1 MSDELEVVV
10 TSVLE
15 ADEEASSRRI
25 AAQLPSISDKV
36 NQSSKIK
43 VGIALDDSAV
53 SAQAG
58 AFVQKINQ
66 KVAANKVGVKLGLD
80 KESIAKLQTELGSL
94 HVDSSITNSMVEQID
109 KMGIRIDRVSGSW
122 KQVADSERQL
132 LALTIQGTDETGK
145 AVSYLQTYDVATQEI
160 STTMTNVTL
169 NLEQQRKSAAA
180 LAKQVEKDNQ
190 SRLNFLLK
198 QQIAINKINASY
210 TGESSQK
217 PIVDQSRLDS
227 FGTKVTEINNKIA
240 ALKAASGALSGD
252 QQREIIELIANAKAL
267 GEAYRTLERAPTKL
281 RTKDVVT
288 IRDEELSKLDAYRTK
303 LSNVGNL
310 TQDFAA
316 RIDKLH
322 NELSG
327 ASDGAA
333 LTKYLN
339 QFSTLSAEVKS
350 FDAQVEGVVQKYNS
364 LLSARGRATQI
375 RKKMFSTS
383 QGTEEYKTMAAELAR
398 VKEEQAKITQEIRTQ
413 SHLMPEMVAAA
424 KARSQHDERAIQ
436 QNYELAVAE
445 GRVKDAVTVINKEM
459 ASMPQKVAEL
469 QARFSALGNPS
480 KELANN
486 IAELDRQINV
496 VNGDN
501 KLDGQGKIAAYEKL
515 RQILEDCTSEVMH
528 FEKLSR
534 LDVAD
539 SRFESG
545 LAKAKQDLITIE
557 TKWSALKRDP
567 GLNEQLNQLKVSL
580 GRVNNQADFSKWKAQ
595 LSAFRAEVKAAGK
608 DTLSLGDVFKN
619 NLTKVSQ
626 WIGATTIIF
635 QTWQT
640 LREGFDVVKDLDNAL
655 IDLKK
660 TTDATE
666 EQYRSF
672 YYTANQTAK
681 ELGASTKDIIQQTAD
696 WARLGYS
703 LDEASTLSRN
713 SAIFSAVS
721 EDLDLTEAT
730 DGLVSMLKAFKEL
743 DVNDSLDGI
752 ISKINEVGNNF
763 AVSNADIVDSL
774 TRSSSAMAAANNT
787 FEQTVAL
794 ATAAT
799 EITRDSSQVGNALKT
814 ISMRLRGY
822 DEETE
827 TYSDDLKEITGDIAN
842 LTKVASN
849 NNQGISL
856 FEANDPNTYRSTY
869 DILKDIADI
878 WDEIQDKER
887 AQLLEKLFGKQR
899 AQVGAALISNF
910 KQAEKAMDAM
920 AGSAGSASKELA
932 RAQDSIV
939 FKLNALK
946 ETWVGVAQNL
956 YDTRTIKNV
965 IDLLTDMSGV
975 IQTITK
981 SLGTLGTVSAGV
993 LGVQFIRSVGRP
1005 KMTGS
1010 HDVPTYALVVTRN
1023 ELAS

>member
-66 KVAANKVGVKLGLD
+66 KVAANKVGVKLGID
-80 KESIAKLQTELGSL
+80 QESIAKLQTELGSL

-145 AVSYLQTYDVATQEI
+145 AVSYLQTYDAETQEI

-190 SRLNFLLK
+190 SRLNFLSK
-198 QQIAINKINASY
+198 QQIEINKINASY
-210 TGESSQK
+210 TGQSSQK
-217 PIVDQSRLDS
+217 PIVDPTRLES
-227 FGTKVTEINNKIA
+227 FGAKVTEINNKIA
-240 ALKAASGALSGD
+240 ALKAASGALSGE
-252 QQREIIELIANAKAL
+252 QQREIVELIANAKAL

-288 IRDEELSKLDAYRTK
+288 IRDEELSKLDAYKTK
-303 LSNVGNL
+303 LANVGNL
-310 TQDFAA
+310 TQDFAS
-316 RIDKLH
+316 RIDRLH

-350 FDAQVEGVVQKYNS
+350 FDAQVTGVIQKYNS

-375 RKKMFSTS
+375 SKKMARTS
-383 QGTEEYKTMAAELAR
+383 QGTEEYQIMAAELAR
-398 VKEEQAKITQEIRTQ
+398 VEAEQAKITQEIRTQ
-413 SHLMPEMVAAA
+413 AHLVPEVVAAA
-424 KARSQHDERAIQ
+424 KARSQHNEKIVQ

-445 GRVKDAVTVINKEM
+445 GRVKDAVTVINNEM

-469 QARFSALGNPS
+469 QARFSALANPTTS
-480 KELANN
+480 LATN
-486 IAELDRQINV
+486 IAKFKEQIV
-496 VNGDN
+496 SVNDN
-501 KLDGQGKIAAYEKL
+501 DGQDKVAAYEKL
-515 RQILEDCTSEVMH
+515 LQILEDCTSEVTH
-528 FEKLSR
+528 LEKLSR

-545 LAKAKQDLITIE
+545 LAKAKQDLIAIE
-557 TKWSALKRDP
+557 TKWSALKNDP
-567 GLNEQLNQLKVSL
+567 GLNAQLNQLKVSL
-580 GRVNNQADFSKWKAQ
+580 GRVNSQADFSKWKAQ

-619 NLTKVSQ
+619 NLAKVSQ

-635 QTWQT
+635 KTWQT

-856 FEANDPNTYRSTY
+856 FEADDPNTYRSTY

-878 WDEIQDKER
+878 WNEISDKNQ
-887 AQLLEKLFGKQR
+887 AKLLEKLFGKQR

-965 IDLLTDMSGV
+965 IDLLTGMSGV

-1023 ELAS
+1023 ELAA

>member
-58 AFVQKINQ
+58 AFIQKINQ

-80 KESIAKLQTELGSL
+80 QESIAKLQTELGSL
-94 HVDSSITNSMVEQID
+94 HVDPSITNSMVEQID

-122 KQVADSERQL
+122 RQVADSERQL

-145 AVSYLQTYDVATQEI
+145 AVSYLQTYDAETQEI

-190 SRLNFLLK
+190 SRLNFLSK
-198 QQIAINKINASY
+198 QQIEINKINASY
-210 TGESSQK
+210 TGQSSQK
-217 PIVDQSRLDS
+217 PIVDQTRLES
-227 FGTKVTEINNKIA
+227 FGAKVTEINNKIA
-240 ALKAASGALSGD
+240 VLKAASGALSGE
-252 QQREIIELIANAKAL
+252 QQREIVELIANAKAL

-288 IRDEELSKLDAYRTK
+288 IRDEELSKLDAYKTK
-303 LSNVGNL
+303 LANVGNL
-310 TQDFAA
+310 TQDFAS
-316 RIDKLH
+316 RIDRLH

-350 FDAQVEGVVQKYNS
+350 FDAQVAGVIQKYNS

-375 RKKMFSTS
+375 SKKMARTS
-383 QGTEEYKTMAAELAR
+383 HGTEEYQIMATELAR
-398 VKEEQAKITQEIRTQ
+398 VEAEQAKITQEIMTQ
-413 SHLMPEMVAAA
+413 AHLVPEVVAAA
-424 KARSQHDERAIQ
+424 KARSQHDEKIVQ

-445 GRVKDAVTVINKEM
+445 GRVKDAVTVINNEM

-469 QARFSALGNPS
+469 QARFSALANPTTS
-480 KELANN
+480 LATN
-486 IAELDRQINV
+486 IAKFKEQIAS
-496 VNGDN
+496 VNGN
-501 KLDGQGKIAAYEKL
+501 DGQDKVIAYEKL
-515 RQILEDCTSEVMH
+515 LQILENCTSEVTH
-528 FEKLSR
+528 LEKLSR

-557 TKWSALKRDP
+557 TKWSALKNDP
-567 GLNEQLNQLKVSL
+567 GLNAQLNQLKVSL
-580 GRVNNQADFSKWKAQ
+580 GRVNSQADFSKWKAQ
-595 LSAFRAEVKAAGK
+595 LSTFCAEVKAAGK
-608 DTLSLGDVFKN
+608 DTLSFGDVLKN
-619 NLTKVSQ
+619 NLSKVSQ

-635 QTWQT
+635 KTWQT
-640 LREGFDVVKDLDNAL
+640 IRNGFNVVKDLDNAL

-660 TTDATE
+660 TTRATE

-681 ELGASTKDIIQQTAD
+681 ELGASTKDIIQQTSD

-703 LDEASTLSRN
+703 LDDATTLSRN

-743 DVNDSLDGI
+743 DVDDSLDGI
-752 ISKINEVGNNF
+752 ISKINEVGNHF
-763 AVSNADIVDSL
+763 AVSNADIVEAL
-774 TRSSSAMAAANNT
+774 TRSSSAMAAANST

-799 EITRDSSQVGNALKT
+799 EITRDASQVGNALKT
-814 ISMRLRGY
+814 ISMRIRGY

-827 TYSDDLKEITGDIAN
+827 TFSDDLKTITGDIAD

-849 NNQGISL
+849 NKQGISL
-856 FEANDPNTYRSTY
+856 FEADDPNTYRAPY
-869 DILKDIADI
+869 EILKDIADI
-878 WDEIQDKER
+878 WDEISDKNQ
-887 AQLLEKLFGKQR
+887 AKLLEKLFGKQR
-899 AQVGAALISNF
+899 AQVGAAIISNF

-965 IDLLTDMSGV
+965 IDLLTGMSGV

-1023 ELAS
+1023 ELAA

>member
-66 KVAANKVGVKLGLD
+66 RVAANKVGVKLGLD
-80 KESIAKLQTELGSL
+80 PESIAKLQTELGSL
-94 HVDSSITNSMVEQID
+94 RVDPSITNSMVEQID

-122 KQVADSERQL
+122 RQVADSERQL

-145 AVSYLQTYDVATQEI
+145 AVSYLQTYDAETQEI

-190 SRLNFLLK
+190 SRLNFLSK
-198 QQIAINKINASY
+198 QQIEINKINASY
-210 TGESSQK
+210 TGQSSQK
-217 PIVDQSRLDS
+217 PIVDQTRLES
-227 FGTKVTEINNKIA
+227 FGAKVTEINNKIA
-240 ALKAASGALSGD
+240 VLKAASGALSGE
-252 QQREIIELIANAKAL
+252 QQREIVELIANAKAL

-288 IRDEELSKLDAYRTK
+288 IRDEELSKLDAYKTK
-303 LSNVGNL
+303 LANVGNL
-310 TQDFAA
+310 TQDFAS
-316 RIDKLH
+316 RIDRLH

-350 FDAQVEGVVQKYNS
+350 FDAQVAGVIQKYNS

-375 RKKMFSTS
+375 SKKMARTS
-383 QGTEEYKTMAAELAR
+383 HGTEEYQIMATELAR
-398 VKEEQAKITQEIRTQ
+398 VEAEQAKITQEIMTQ
-413 SHLMPEMVAAA
+413 AHLVPEVVAAA
-424 KARSQHDERAIQ
+424 KARSQHDEKIVQ

-445 GRVKDAVTVINKEM
+445 GRVRDAVTIINNEM

-469 QARFSALGNPS
+469 QARFSALANPTTS
-480 KELANN
+480 LATN
-486 IAELDRQINV
+486 IAKFKEQIAS
-496 VNGDN
+496 VNGN
-501 KLDGQGKIAAYEKL
+501 DGQDKVIAYEKL
-515 RQILEDCTSEVMH
+515 LQILENCTSEVTH
-528 FEKLSR
+528 LEKLSR

-557 TKWSALKRDP
+557 TKWSALKNDP
-567 GLNEQLNQLKVSL
+567 GLNAQLNQLKVSL
-580 GRVNNQADFSKWKAQ
+580 GRVNSQADFSKWKAQ
-595 LSAFRAEVKAAGK
+595 LSTFRAEVKAAGK
-608 DTLSLGDVFKN
+608 DTLSFGDVLKN
-619 NLTKVSQ
+619 NLSKVSQ

-635 QTWQT
+635 KTWQT
-640 LREGFDVVKDLDNAL
+640 IRNGFNVVKDLDNAL

-660 TTDATE
+660 TTRATE

-681 ELGASTKDIIQQTAD
+681 ELGASTKDIIQQTSD

-703 LDEASTLSRN
+703 LDDATTLSRN

-743 DVNDSLDGI
+743 DVDDSLDGI
-752 ISKINEVGNNF
+752 ISKINEVGNHF
-763 AVSNADIVDSL
+763 AVSNADIVEAL
-774 TRSSSAMAAANNT
+774 TRSSSAMAAANST

-799 EITRDSSQVGNALKT
+799 EITRDASQVGNALKT
-814 ISMRLRGY
+814 ISMRIRGY

-827 TYSDDLKEITGDIAN
+827 TFSDDLKTITGDIAD

-849 NNQGISL
+849 NKQGISL
-856 FEANDPNTYRSTY
+856 FEADDPNTYRAPY
-869 DILKDIADI
+869 EILKDIADI
-878 WDEIQDKER
+878 WDEISDKKQ
-887 AQLLEKLFGKQR
+887 AKLLEKLFGKQR
-899 AQVGAALISNF
+899 AQVGAAIISNF

-965 IDLLTDMSGV
+965 IDLLTGMSGV

-1005 KMTGS
+1005 KMTGF

-1023 ELAS
+1023 ELAA

>member
-58 AFVQKINQ
+58 AFIQKINQ

-80 KESIAKLQTELGSL
+80 QESIAKLQTELGSL
-94 HVDSSITNSMVEQID
+94 HVDPSITNSMVEQID

-122 KQVADSERQL
+122 RQVADSERQL

-145 AVSYLQTYDVATQEI
+145 AVSYLQTYDAETQEI

-190 SRLNFLLK
+190 SRLNFLSK
-198 QQIAINKINASY
+198 QQIEINKINASY
-210 TGESSQK
+210 TGQSSQK
-217 PIVDQSRLDS
+217 PIVDQTRLES
-227 FGTKVTEINNKIA
+227 FGAKVTEINNKIA
-240 ALKAASGALSGD
+240 VLKAASGALSGE
-252 QQREIIELIANAKAL
+252 QQREIVELIANAKAL

-288 IRDEELSKLDAYRTK
+288 IRDEELSKLDAYKTK
-303 LSNVGNL
+303 LANVGNL
-310 TQDFAA
+310 TQDFAS
-316 RIDKLH
+316 RIDRLH

-350 FDAQVEGVVQKYNS
+350 FDAQVAGVIQKYNS

-375 RKKMFSTS
+375 SKKMARTS
-383 QGTEEYKTMAAELAR
+383 HGTEEYQIMATELAR
-398 VKEEQAKITQEIRTQ
+398 VEAEQAKITQKIMTQ
-413 SHLMPEMVAAA
+413 AHLVPEVVAAA
-424 KARSQHDERAIQ
+424 KARSQHDEKIVQ

-445 GRVKDAVTVINKEM
+445 GRVKDAVTVINNEM

-469 QARFSALGNPS
+469 QARFSALANPTTS
-480 KELANN
+480 LATN
-486 IAELDRQINV
+486 IAKFKEQIAS
-496 VNGDN
+496 VNGN
-501 KLDGQGKIAAYEKL
+501 DGQDKVIAYEKL
-515 RQILEDCTSEVMH
+515 LQILENCTSEVTH
-528 FEKLSR
+528 LEKLSR

-557 TKWSALKRDP
+557 TKWSALKNDP
-567 GLNEQLNQLKVSL
+567 GLNAQLNQLKVSL
-580 GRVNNQADFSKWKAQ
+580 GRVNSQADFSKWKAQ
-595 LSAFRAEVKAAGK
+595 LSTFRAEVKAAGK
-608 DTLSLGDVFKN
+608 DTLSFGDVLKN
-619 NLTKVSQ
+619 NLSKVSQ

-635 QTWQT
+635 KTWQT
-640 LREGFDVVKDLDNAL
+640 IRNGFNVVKDLDNAL

-660 TTDATE
+660 TTRATE

-681 ELGASTKDIIQQTAD
+681 ELGASTKDIIQQTSD

-703 LDEASTLSRN
+703 LDDATTLSRN

-743 DVNDSLDGI
+743 DVDDSLDGI
-752 ISKINEVGNNF
+752 ISKINEVGNHF
-763 AVSNADIVDSL
+763 AVSNADIVEAL
-774 TRSSSAMAAANNT
+774 TRSSSAMAAANST

-799 EITRDSSQVGNALKT
+799 EITRDASQVGNALKT
-814 ISMRLRGY
+814 ISMRIRGY

-827 TYSDDLKEITGDIAN
+827 TFSDDLKTITGDIAD

-849 NNQGISL
+849 NKQGISL
-856 FEANDPNTYRSTY
+856 FEADDPNTYRAPY
-869 DILKDIADI
+869 EILKDIADI
-878 WDEIQDKER
+878 WDEISDKNQ
-887 AQLLEKLFGKQR
+887 AKLLEKLFGKQR
-899 AQVGAALISNF
+899 AQVGAAIISNF

-965 IDLLTDMSGV
+965 IDLLTGMSGV

-1023 ELAS
+1023 ELAA

>member
-145 AVSYLQTYDVATQEI
+145 AVSYLQTYDAETQEI

-190 SRLNFLLK
+190 SRLNFLSK
-198 QQIAINKINASY
+198 QQIEINKINASY
-210 TGESSQK
+210 TGQSSQK
-217 PIVDQSRLDS
+217 PIVDQTRLES
-227 FGTKVTEINNKIA
+227 FGAKVTEINNKIA
-240 ALKAASGALSGD
+240 VLKDASGALSGE
-252 QQREIIELIANAKAL
+252 QQREIVELIANAKAL

-288 IRDEELSKLDAYRTK
+288 IRDEELSKLDAYKTK
-303 LSNVGNL
+303 LANVGNL
-310 TQDFAA
+310 TQDFAS
-316 RIDKLH
+316 RIDRLH

-350 FDAQVEGVVQKYNS
+350 FDAQVAGVIQKYNS

-375 RKKMFSTS
+375 SKKMARTS
-383 QGTEEYKTMAAELAR
+383 HGTEEYQIMATELAR
-398 VKEEQAKITQEIRTQ
+398 VEAEQAKITQEIMTQ
-413 SHLMPEMVAAA
+413 AHLVPEVVAAA
-424 KARSQHDERAIQ
+424 KARSQHDEKIVQ

-445 GRVKDAVTVINKEM
+445 GRVRDAVTVINNEM

-469 QARFSALGNPS
+469 QARFSALANPTTS
-480 KELANN
+480 LATN
-486 IAELDRQINV
+486 IAKFKEQIAS
-496 VNGDN
+496 VNGN
-501 KLDGQGKIAAYEKL
+501 DGQDKVIAYEKL
-515 RQILEDCTSEVMH
+515 LQILENCTSEVTH
-528 FEKLSR
+528 LEKLSR

-557 TKWSALKRDP
+557 TKWSALKNDP
-567 GLNEQLNQLKVSL
+567 GLNAQLNQLKVSL
-580 GRVNNQADFSKWKAQ
+580 GRVNSQADFSKWKAQ
-595 LSAFRAEVKAAGK
+595 LSTFRAEVKAAGK
-608 DTLSLGDVFKN
+608 DTLSFGDVLKN
-619 NLTKVSQ
+619 NLSKVSQ

-635 QTWQT
+635 KTWQT
-640 LREGFDVVKDLDNAL
+640 IRNGFNVVKDLDNAL

-660 TTDATE
+660 TTRATE

-681 ELGASTKDIIQQTAD
+681 ELGASTKDIIQQTSD

-703 LDEASTLSRN
+703 LDDATTLSRN

-743 DVNDSLDGI
+743 DVDDSLDGI
-752 ISKINEVGNNF
+752 ISKINEVGNHF
-763 AVSNADIVDSL
+763 AVSNADIVEAL
-774 TRSSSAMAAANNT
+774 TRSSSAMAAANST

-799 EITRDSSQVGNALKT
+799 EITRDASQVGNALKT
-814 ISMRLRGY
+814 ISMRIRGY

-827 TYSDDLKEITGDIAN
+827 TFSDDLKTITGDIAD

-849 NNQGISL
+849 NKQGISL
-856 FEANDPNTYRSTY
+856 FEADDPNTYRAPY
-869 DILKDIADI
+869 EILKDIADI
-878 WDEIQDKER
+878 WDEISDKNQ
-887 AQLLEKLFGKQR
+887 AKLLEKLFGKQR
-899 AQVGAALISNF
+899 AQVGAAIISNF

-965 IDLLTDMSGV
+965 IDLLTGMSGV

>member
-132 LALTIQGTDETGK
+132 LALTIQGADETGK
-145 AVSYLQTYDVATQEI
+145 AVSYLQTYDAETQEI

-180 LAKQVEKDNQ
+180 LAKQIERDNQ
-190 SRLNFLLK
+190 SRLNFLSK
-198 QQIAINKINASY
+198 QQIEINKINASY
-210 TGESSQK
+210 TGQSSQK
-217 PIVDQSRLDS
+217 PIVDQMRLES
-227 FGTKVTEINNKIA
+227 FGAKVTEINNKIA
-240 ALKAASGALSGD
+240 ALKAASGALSGE
-252 QQREIIELIANAKAL
+252 QQREIVELIANAKAL

-288 IRDEELSKLDAYRTK
+288 IRDEELSKLDAYKAK
-303 LSNVGNL
+303 LANVGNL
-310 TQDFAA
+310 TQDFAS
-316 RIDKLH
+316 RIDRLH

-350 FDAQVEGVVQKYNS
+350 FDAQVAGVIQKYNS

-375 RKKMFSTS
+375 SKKMARTS
-383 QGTEEYKTMAAELAR
+383 HGTEEYQIMATELAR
-398 VKEEQAKITQEIRTQ
+398 VEAEQAKITQEIMTQ
-413 SHLMPEMVAAA
+413 AHLVPEVVAAA
-424 KARSQHDERAIQ
+424 KARSQHDEKIVQ

-445 GRVKDAVTVINKEM
+445 GRVKDAVTVINNEM

-469 QARFSALGNPS
+469 QARFSALANPTTS
-480 KELANN
+480 LATN
-486 IAELDRQINV
+486 IAKFKEQIAS
-496 VNGDN
+496 VNGN
-501 KLDGQGKIAAYEKL
+501 DGQDKVIAYEKL
-515 RQILEDCTSEVMH
+515 LQILENCTSEVTH
-528 FEKLSR
+528 LEKLSR

-545 LAKAKQDLITIE
+545 LAKAKQDLIAIE
-557 TKWSALKRDP
+557 TKWSALKNDP
-567 GLNEQLNQLKVSL
+567 GLNAQLNQLKVSL
-580 GRVNNQADFSKWKAQ
+580 GRVNSQADFSKWKAQ

-635 QTWQT
+635 KMWQT

-660 TTDATE
+660 TTHATE

-672 YYTANQTAK
+672 YYTANHTAK

-856 FEANDPNTYRSTY
+856 FEADDPNTYRSTY

-878 WDEIQDKER
+878 WNEISDKNQ

-1023 ELAS
+1023 ELAA

>member
-58 AFVQKINQ
+58 TFIQKINQ

-80 KESIAKLQTELGSL
+80 QESIAKLQTELGSL
-94 HVDSSITNSMVEQID
+94 HVDPSITNSMVEQID

-145 AVSYLQTYDVATQEI
+145 AVSYLQTYDAETQEI

-190 SRLNFLLK
+190 SRLNFLSK
-198 QQIAINKINASY
+198 QQIEINKINASY
-210 TGESSQK
+210 TGQSSQK
-217 PIVDQSRLDS
+217 PIVDQTRLES
-227 FGTKVTEINNKIA
+227 FGAKVTEINNKIA
-240 ALKAASGALSGD
+240 VLKAASGALSGE
-252 QQREIIELIANAKAL
+252 QQREIVELIANAKAL

-288 IRDEELSKLDAYRTK
+288 IRDEELSKLDAYKTK
-303 LSNVGNL
+303 LANVGNL
-310 TQDFAA
+310 TQDFAS
-316 RIDKLH
+316 RIDRLH

-350 FDAQVEGVVQKYNS
+350 FDAQVAGVIQKYNS

-375 RKKMFSTS
+375 SKKMARTS
-383 QGTEEYKTMAAELAR
+383 HGTEEYQIMATELAR
-398 VKEEQAKITQEIRTQ
+398 VEAEQAKITQEIMTQ
-413 SHLMPEMVAAA
+413 AHLVPEVVAAA
-424 KARSQHDERAIQ
+424 KARSQHDEKIVQ

-445 GRVKDAVTVINKEM
+445 GRVRDAVTVINNEM

-515 RQILEDCTSEVMH
+515 RKILEDCTSEVMH
-528 FEKLSR
+528 LEKLSR

-730 DGLVSMLKAFKEL
+730 DGLVSILKAFKL
-743 DVNDSLDGI
+743 DADDSLDGI
-752 ISKINEVGNNF
+752 ISKVNEVGNKF
-763 AVSNADIVDSL
+763 AVSNADIVEAL
-774 TRSSSAMAAANNT
+774 TRSSSAMAAANST

-799 EITRDSSQVGNALKT
+799 EITRDASQVGNALKT
-814 ISMRLRGY
+814 ISMRIRGY

-827 TYSDDLKEITGDIAN
+827 TFSDDLKTITGDIAD

-856 FEANDPNTYRSTY
+856 FEADDPNTYRAPY
-869 DILKDIADI
+869 EILKDIADI
-878 WDEIQDKER
+878 YDEISDKNQ
-887 AQLLEKLFGKQR
+887 AKLLEKLFGKQR
-899 AQVGAALISNF
+899 AQVGAAIISNF

-965 IDLLTDMSGV
+965 VDLLTDMSGV
-975 IQTITK
+975 VQTITK

-1023 ELAS
+1023 ELAA

>member
-58 AFVQKINQ
+58 AFAQKINQ

-132 LALTIQGTDETGK
+132 LALTIQGADETGK
-145 AVSYLQTYDVATQEI
+145 AVSYLQTYDAETQEI

-180 LAKQVEKDNQ
+180 LAKQVERDNQ
-190 SRLNFLLK
+190 SRLNFLSK
-198 QQIAINKINASY
+198 QQIEINKINASY
-210 TGESSQK
+210 TGQSSQK
-217 PIVDQSRLDS
+217 PIVDQTRLES
-227 FGTKVTEINNKIA
+227 FGAKVTEINNKIA
-240 ALKAASGALSGD
+240 ALKAASGALSGE
-252 QQREIIELIANAKAL
+252 QQREIVELIANAKAL

-288 IRDEELSKLDAYRTK
+288 IRDEELSKLDAYKAK
-303 LSNVGNL
+303 LANVGNL
-310 TQDFAA
+310 TQDFAS
-316 RIDKLH
+316 RIDRLH

-350 FDAQVEGVVQKYNS
+350 FDAQVAGVIQKYNS

-375 RKKMFSTS
+375 SKKMARTS
-383 QGTEEYKTMAAELAR
+383 HGTEEYQIMATELAR
-398 VKEEQAKITQEIRTQ
+398 VEAEQAKITQEIMTQ
-413 SHLMPEMVAAA
+413 AHLVPEVVAAA
-424 KARSQHDERAIQ
+424 KARSQHDEKIVQ

-445 GRVKDAVTVINKEM
+445 GRVKDAVTVINNEM

-469 QARFSALGNPS
+469 QARFSALANPTTS
-480 KELANN
+480 LATN
-486 IAELDRQINV
+486 IAKFKEQIAS
-496 VNGDN
+496 VNGN
-501 KLDGQGKIAAYEKL
+501 DGQDKVIAYEKL
-515 RQILEDCTSEVMH
+515 LQILENCTSEVTH
-528 FEKLSR
+528 LEKLSR

-557 TKWSALKRDP
+557 TKWSALKNDP
-567 GLNEQLNQLKVSL
+567 GLNAQLNQLKVSL
-580 GRVNNQADFSKWKAQ
+580 GRVNSQADFSKWKAQ

-619 NLTKVSQ
+619 NLAKVSQ

-635 QTWQT
+635 KTWQT

-856 FEANDPNTYRSTY
+856 FEADDPNTYRSTY

-878 WDEIQDKER
+878 WNEISDKNQ

-920 AGSAGSASKELA
+920 AGSAGSASKELE

-975 IQTITK
+975 VQTTTK

-1023 ELAS
+1023 ELAA

>member
-66 KVAANKVGVKLGLD
+66 KVAANKVGVKLGID
-80 KESIAKLQTELGSL
+80 QESIAKLQTELGSL

-132 LALTIQGTDETGK
+132 LALTIQGADETGK
-145 AVSYLQTYDVATQEI
+145 AVSYLQTYDAETQEI

-190 SRLNFLLK
+190 SRLNFLSK
-198 QQIAINKINASY
+198 QQIEINKINASY
-210 TGESSQK
+210 TGQSSQK
-217 PIVDQSRLDS
+217 PIVDPTRLES
-227 FGTKVTEINNKIA
+227 FGAKVTEINNKIT
-240 ALKAASGALSGD
+240 ALKAASGALSGE

-288 IRDEELSKLDAYRTK
+288 IRDEELSKLDAYKTK
-303 LSNVGNL
+303 LANVGNL
-310 TQDFAA
+310 TQDFAS
-316 RIDKLH
+316 RIDRLH

-339 QFSTLSAEVKS
+339 QFSTLSAEVKN
-350 FDAQVEGVVQKYNS
+350 FDAQVAGVIQKYNS

-375 RKKMFSTS
+375 SKKMARTS
-383 QGTEEYKTMAAELAR
+383 HGTEEYQIMATELAR
-398 VKEEQAKITQEIRTQ
+398 VEAEQAKITQEIMTQ
-413 SHLMPEMVAAA
+413 AHLVPEVVAAA
-424 KARSQHDERAIQ
+424 KARSQHDEKIVQ

-445 GRVKDAVTVINKEM
+445 GRVKDAVTVINNEM

-469 QARFSALGNPS
+469 QARFSALANPTTS
-480 KELANN
+480 LATN
-486 IAELDRQINV
+486 IAKFKEQIAS
-496 VNGDN
+496 VNGN
-501 KLDGQGKIAAYEKL
+501 DGQDKVIAYEKL
-515 RQILEDCTSEVMH
+515 LQILENCTSEVTH
-528 FEKLSR
+528 LEKLSR

-557 TKWSALKRDP
+557 TKWSALKSDP
-567 GLNEQLNQLKVSL
+567 GLNAQLNQLKVSL
-580 GRVNNQADFSKWKAQ
+580 GRVNSQADFSKWKAQ
-595 LSAFRAEVKAAGK
+595 LSTFRAEVKAAGK
-608 DTLSLGDVFKN
+608 DTLSFGDVLKN
-619 NLTKVSQ
+619 NLSKVSQ

-635 QTWQT
+635 KTWQT
-640 LREGFDVVKDLDNAL
+640 IRNGFDAVKELDNAL

-660 TTDATE
+660 TTHATE

-681 ELGASTKDIIQQTAD
+681 ELGASTKDIIQQTSD

-703 LDEASTLSRN
+703 LDEATTLSRN

-743 DVNDSLDGI
+743 DVDDSLDGI
-752 ISKINEVGNNF
+752 ISKINEVGNHF
-763 AVSNADIVDSL
+763 AVSNADIVEAL
-774 TRSSSAMAAANNT
+774 TRSSSAMAAANST

-799 EITRDSSQVGNALKT
+799 EITRDASQVGNALKT
-814 ISMRLRGY
+814 ISMRIRGY

-827 TYSDDLKEITGDIAN
+827 TFSDDLKTITGDIAD

-849 NNQGISL
+849 NKQGISL
-856 FEANDPNTYRSTY
+856 FEADDPNTYRAPY
-869 DILKDIADI
+869 EILKDIADI
-878 WDEIQDKER
+878 WDEISDKNQ
-887 AQLLEKLFGKQR
+887 AKLLEKLFGKQR
-899 AQVGAALISNF
+899 AQVGAAIISNF

-965 IDLLTDMSGV
+965 IDLLTGMSGV

-981 SLGTLGTVSAGV
+981 RLGTLGTVSAGV

-1023 ELAS
+1023 ELAA

>member
-132 LALTIQGTDETGK
+132 LALTIQGADETGK
-145 AVSYLQTYDVATQEI
+145 AVSYLQTYDAETQEI

-180 LAKQVEKDNQ
+180 LAKQIERDNQ
-190 SRLNFLLK
+190 SRLNFLSK
-198 QQIAINKINASY
+198 QQIEINKINASY
-210 TGESSQK
+210 TGQSSQK
-217 PIVDQSRLDS
+217 PIVDQMRLES
-227 FGTKVTEINNKIA
+227 FGAKVTEINNKIA
-240 ALKAASGALSGD
+240 ALKAASGALSGE
-252 QQREIIELIANAKAL
+252 QQREIVELIANAKAL

-288 IRDEELSKLDAYRTK
+288 IRDEELSKLDAYKAK
-303 LSNVGNL
+303 LANVGNL
-310 TQDFAA
+310 TQDFAS
-316 RIDKLH
+316 RIDRLH

-350 FDAQVEGVVQKYNS
+350 FDAQVAGVIQKYNS

-375 RKKMFSTS
+375 SKKMARTS
-383 QGTEEYKTMAAELAR
+383 HGTEEYQIMATELAR
-398 VKEEQAKITQEIRTQ
+398 VEAEQAKITQEIMTQ
-413 SHLMPEMVAAA
+413 AHLVPEVVAAA
-424 KARSQHDERAIQ
+424 KARSQHDEKIVQ

-445 GRVKDAVTVINKEM
+445 GRVKDAVTVINNEM

-469 QARFSALGNPS
+469 QARFSALANPTTS
-480 KELANN
+480 LATN
-486 IAELDRQINV
+486 IAKFKEQIAS
-496 VNGDN
+496 VNGN
-501 KLDGQGKIAAYEKL
+501 DGQDKVIAYEKL
-515 RQILEDCTSEVMH
+515 LQILENCTSEVTH
-528 FEKLSR
+528 LEKLSR

-545 LAKAKQDLITIE
+545 LAKAKQDLIAIE
-557 TKWSALKRDP
+557 TKWSALKNDP
-567 GLNEQLNQLKVSL
+567 GLNAQLNQLKVSL
-580 GRVNNQADFSKWKAQ
+580 GRVNSQADFSKWKAQ

-619 NLTKVSQ
+619 NLTNVSQ

-635 QTWQT
+635 KTWQT

-660 TTDATE
+660 TTHATE

-856 FEANDPNTYRSTY
+856 FEADDPNTYRSTY

-878 WDEIQDKER
+878 WNEISDKNQ

-1005 KMTGS
+1005 KMTGF

-1023 ELAS
+1023 ELAA

>member
-66 KVAANKVGVKLGLD
+66 KVAANKVGVKLGID
-80 KESIAKLQTELGSL
+80 QESIAKLQTELGSL

-145 AVSYLQTYDVATQEI
+145 AVSYLQTYDAETQEI

-190 SRLNFLLK
+190 SRLNFLSK
-198 QQIAINKINASY
+198 QQIEINKINASY
-210 TGESSQK
+210 TGQSSQK
-217 PIVDQSRLDS
+217 PIVDPTRLES
-227 FGTKVTEINNKIA
+227 FGAKVTEINNKIA
-240 ALKAASGALSGD
+240 ALKAASGALSGE
-252 QQREIIELIANAKAL
+252 QQREIVELIANAKAL

-288 IRDEELSKLDAYRTK
+288 IRDEELSKLDAYKTK
-303 LSNVGNL
+303 LANVGNL
-310 TQDFAA
+310 TQDFAS
-316 RIDKLH
+316 RIDRLH

-350 FDAQVEGVVQKYNS
+350 FDAQVTGVIQKYDS

-375 RKKMFSTS
+375 SKKMTRTS
-383 QGTEEYKTMAAELAR
+383 RGTEEYQIMATELAR
-398 VKEEQAKITQEIRTQ
+398 VKAEQAKITQEITTQ
-413 SHLMPEMVAAA
+413 AHLAPEVVAAA
-424 KARSQHDERAIQ
+424 KARSQHNEKIIQ
-436 QNYELAVAE
+436 QNYELAIAE
-445 GRVKDAVTVINKEM
+445 GRVKDAVTIINNEM

-469 QARFSALGNPS
+469 QARFSALANPTTS
-480 KELANN
+480 LATN
-486 IAELDRQINV
+486 IAKFKEQIV
-496 VNGDN
+496 SVNDN
-501 KLDGQGKIAAYEKL
+501 DGQDKVIAYEKL
-515 RQILEDCTSEVMH
+515 LQILENCTSEVTH
-528 FEKLSR
+528 LEKLSR

-545 LAKAKQDLITIE
+545 LAKAKQDLIAIE
-557 TKWSALKRDP
+557 TKWSALKNDP
-567 GLNEQLNQLKVSL
+567 GLNAQLNQLKVSL
-580 GRVNNQADFSKWKAQ
+580 GRVNSQADFSKWKAQ

-635 QTWQT
+635 KTWQT

-660 TTDATE
+660 TTHATE

-681 ELGASTKDIIQQTAD
+681 ELGASTKDIIQQTSD

-703 LDEASTLSRN
+703 LDEATTLSRN

-743 DVNDSLDGI
+743 DVDDSLDGI

-856 FEANDPNTYRSTY
+856 FEADDPNTYRSTY

-878 WDEIQDKER
+878 WNEISDKNQ

-920 AGSAGSASKELA
+920 AGSAGSASKELE

-975 IQTITK
+975 VQTITK

-1005 KMTGS
+1005 KMTGF

-1023 ELAS
+1023 ELAA

>member
-132 LALTIQGTDETGK
+132 LALTIQGADETGK
-145 AVSYLQTYDVATQEI
+145 AVSYLQTYDAETQEI

-180 LAKQVEKDNQ
+180 LAKQIERDNQ
-190 SRLNFLLK
+190 SRLNFLSK
-198 QQIAINKINASY
+198 QQIEINKINASY
-210 TGESSQK
+210 TGQSSQK
-217 PIVDQSRLDS
+217 PIVDQMRLES
-227 FGTKVTEINNKIA
+227 FGAKVTEINNKIA
-240 ALKAASGALSGD
+240 ALKAASGALSGE
-252 QQREIIELIANAKAL
+252 QQREIVELIANAKAL

-288 IRDEELSKLDAYRTK
+288 IRDEELSKLDAYKAK
-303 LSNVGNL
+303 LANVGNL
-310 TQDFAA
+310 TQDFAS
-316 RIDKLH
+316 RIDRLH

-350 FDAQVEGVVQKYNS
+350 FDAQVAGVIQKYNS

-375 RKKMFSTS
+375 SKKMARTS
-383 QGTEEYKTMAAELAR
+383 HGTEEYQIMATELAR
-398 VKEEQAKITQEIRTQ
+398 VEAEQAKITQEIMTQ
-413 SHLMPEMVAAA
+413 AHLVPEVVAAA
-424 KARSQHDERAIQ
+424 KARSQHDEKIVQ

-445 GRVKDAVTVINKEM
+445 GRVKDAVTVINNEM

-469 QARFSALGNPS
+469 QARFSALANPTTS
-480 KELANN
+480 LATN
-486 IAELDRQINV
+486 IAKFKEQIAS
-496 VNGDN
+496 VNGN
-501 KLDGQGKIAAYEKL
+501 DGQDKVIAYEKL
-515 RQILEDCTSEVMH
+515 LQILENCTSEVTH
-528 FEKLSR
+528 LEKLSR

-545 LAKAKQDLITIE
+545 LAKAKQDLIAIE
-557 TKWSALKRDP
+557 TKWSALKNDP
-567 GLNEQLNQLKVSL
+567 GLNAQLNQLKVIL
-580 GRVNNQADFSKWKAQ
+580 GRVNSQADFSKWKAQ

-635 QTWQT
+635 KTWQT

-660 TTDATE
+660 TTHATE

-672 YYTANQTAK
+672 YYTANHTAK

-856 FEANDPNTYRSTY
+856 FEADDPNTYRSTY

-878 WDEIQDKER
+878 WNEISDKNQ

-1023 ELAS
+1023 ELAA

>member
-66 KVAANKVGVKLGLD
+66 KVAANKVGVKLGID
-80 KESIAKLQTELGSL
+80 QESIAKLQTELGSL

-145 AVSYLQTYDVATQEI
+145 AVSYLQTYDAETQEI

-190 SRLNFLLK
+190 SRLNFLSK
-198 QQIAINKINASY
+198 QQIEINKINASY
-210 TGESSQK
+210 TGQSSQK
-217 PIVDQSRLDS
+217 PIVDPTRLES
-227 FGTKVTEINNKIA
+227 FGAKVTEINNKIT
-240 ALKAASGALSGD
+240 ALKAASGALSGE
-252 QQREIIELIANAKAL
+252 QQREIVELIANAKAL

-288 IRDEELSKLDAYRTK
+288 IRDEELSKLDAYKTK
-303 LSNVGNL
+303 LANVGNL
-310 TQDFAA
+310 TQDFAS
-316 RIDKLH
+316 RIDRLH

-350 FDAQVEGVVQKYNS
+350 FDAQVAGVIQKYNS

-375 RKKMFSTS
+375 SKKMARTS
-383 QGTEEYKTMAAELAR
+383 HGTEEYQIMATELAR
-398 VKEEQAKITQEIRTQ
+398 VKAEQAKITQEIMTQ
-413 SHLMPEMVAAA
+413 AHLAPEVVAAA
-424 KARSQHDERAIQ
+424 KARSQHDEKIVQ

-445 GRVKDAVTVINKEM
+445 GRVKDAVTAINNEM

-469 QARFSALGNPS
+469 QARFSALANPTTS
-480 KELANN
+480 LATNIEKFKEQ
-486 IAELDRQINV
+486 IAS
-496 VNGDN
+496 VNGN
-501 KLDGQGKIAAYEKL
+501 DGQDKVAAYEKL
-515 RQILEDCTSEVMH
+515 LQILEDCTSEVTH
-528 FEKLSR
+528 LEKLSR

-557 TKWSALKRDP
+557 TKWSALKNDP

-580 GRVNNQADFSKWKAQ
+580 GRVNSQADFSKWKAQ
-595 LSAFRAEVKAAGK
+595 LSTFRAEVKAAGK

-635 QTWQT
+635 KTWQT
-640 LREGFDVVKDLDNAL
+640 LRDGFDVVKDLDNAL

-743 DVNDSLDGI
+743 DADDSLDGI

-827 TYSDDLKEITGDIAN
+827 TYSDDLKEIAGDIAN

-856 FEANDPNTYRSTY
+856 FEADDPNTYRSTY

-878 WDEIQDKER
+878 WNEISDKNQ

-920 AGSAGSASKELA
+920 AGSAGSASKELE

-956 YDTRTIKNV
+956 YDTRTIKTV
-965 IDLLTDMSGV
+965 IDLLTGMSGI

-1023 ELAS
+1023 ELAA

>member
-58 AFVQKINQ
+58 AFVQKISQ

-80 KESIAKLQTELGSL
+80 QESIAKLQTELGSL

-145 AVSYLQTYDVATQEI
+145 AVSYLQTYDAATQEI

-198 QQIAINKINASY
+198 QQIEINKINASY

-240 ALKAASGALSGD
+240 ALKATSGALSGD

-288 IRDEELSKLDAYRTK
+288 IRDEELSKLDAYKTK
-303 LSNVGNL
+303 LANVGNL
-310 TQDFAA
+310 TQDFAS

-339 QFSTLSAEVKS
+339 QFSTLSAEVKN
-350 FDAQVEGVVQKYNS
+350 FDAQVDGVVQKYNS

-375 RKKMFSTS
+375 SKKMLSTS
-383 QGTEEYKTMAAELAR
+383 RGTEEYQTMAAELAR
-398 VKEEQAKITQEIRTQ
+398 VEAEQSKITQEIRIQ
-413 SHLMPEMVAAA
+413 SHLMPEVVAAA

-445 GRVKDAVTVINKEM
+445 GRVKDAVTVINNEM

-469 QARFSALGNPS
+469 QARFSALANPT
-480 KELANN
+480 ETLATNIEKIDGKIGAVNN
-486 IAELDRQINV
+486 S
-496 VNGDN
+496 
-501 KLDGQGKIAAYEKL
+501 DGQDKVVAYEELLNLMK
-515 RQILEDCTSEVMH
+515 ECSSEVTRI
-528 FEKLSR
+528 EKLSR

-660 TTDATE
+660 TTNATE

-730 DGLVSMLKAFKEL
+730 DGLVSILKAFKL
-743 DVNDSLDGI
+743 DADDSLDGI
-752 ISKINEVGNNF
+752 ISKVNEVGNKF
-763 AVSNADIVDSL
+763 AVSNADIVEAL
-774 TRSSSAMAAANNT
+774 TRSSSAMAAANST

-799 EITRDSSQVGNALKT
+799 EITRDASQVGNALKT
-814 ISMRLRGY
+814 ISMRIRGY

-827 TYSDDLKEITGDIAN
+827 TFSDDLKTITGDIAD

-856 FEANDPNTYRSTY
+856 FEADDPNTYRAPY
-869 DILKDIADI
+869 EILKDIADI
-878 WDEIQDKER
+878 YDEISDKNQ
-887 AQLLEKLFGKQR
+887 AKLLEKLFGKQR
-899 AQVGAALISNF
+899 AQVGAAIISNF

-975 IQTITK
+975 VQTITK

-1023 ELAS
+1023 ELAA

>member
-132 LALTIQGTDETGK
+132 LALTIQGADETGK
-145 AVSYLQTYDVATQEI
+145 AVSYLQTYDAETQEI

-180 LAKQVEKDNQ
+180 LAKQIERDNQ
-190 SRLNFLLK
+190 SRLNFLSK
-198 QQIAINKINASY
+198 QQIEINKINASY
-210 TGESSQK
+210 TGQSSQK
-217 PIVDQSRLDS
+217 PIVDQMRLES
-227 FGTKVTEINNKIA
+227 FGAKVTEINNKIA
-240 ALKAASGALSGD
+240 ALKAASGALSGE
-252 QQREIIELIANAKAL
+252 QQREIVELIANAKAL

-288 IRDEELSKLDAYRTK
+288 IRDEELSKLDAYKAK
-303 LSNVGNL
+303 LANVGNL
-310 TQDFAA
+310 TQDFAS
-316 RIDKLH
+316 RIDRLH

-350 FDAQVEGVVQKYNS
+350 FDAQVAGVIQKYNS

-375 RKKMFSTS
+375 SKKMARTS
-383 QGTEEYKTMAAELAR
+383 HGTEEYQIMATELAR
-398 VKEEQAKITQEIRTQ
+398 VEAEQAKITQEIMTQ
-413 SHLMPEMVAAA
+413 AHLVPEVVAAA
-424 KARSQHDERAIQ
+424 KARSQHDEKIVQ

-445 GRVKDAVTVINKEM
+445 GRVKDAVTVINNEM

-469 QARFSALGNPS
+469 QARFSALANPTTS
-480 KELANN
+480 LATN
-486 IAELDRQINV
+486 IAKFKEQIAS
-496 VNGDN
+496 VNGN
-501 KLDGQGKIAAYEKL
+501 DGQDKVIAYEKL
-515 RQILEDCTSEVMH
+515 LQILENCTSEVTH
-528 FEKLSR
+528 LEKLSR

-545 LAKAKQDLITIE
+545 LAKAKQDLIAIE
-557 TKWSALKRDP
+557 TKWSALKNDP
-567 GLNEQLNQLKVSL
+567 GLNAQLNQLKVSL
-580 GRVNNQADFSKWKAQ
+580 GRVNSQADFSKWKAQ

-635 QTWQT
+635 KTWQT

-660 TTDATE
+660 TTHATE

-672 YYTANQTAK
+672 YYTANHTAK

-856 FEANDPNTYRSTY
+856 FEADDPNTYRSTY

-878 WDEIQDKER
+878 WNEISDKNQ

-981 SLGTLGTVSAGV
+981 SPWNAWHGICRCPWCSIYSFCG
-993 LGVQFIRSVGRP
+993 
-1005 KMTGS
+1005 
-1010 HDVPTYALVVTRN
+1010 
-1023 ELAS
+1023 

>member
-66 KVAANKVGVKLGLD
+66 KVAANKVGVKLGID
-80 KESIAKLQTELGSL
+80 QESIAKLQTELGSL

-145 AVSYLQTYDVATQEI
+145 AVSYLQTYDAETQEI

-180 LAKQVEKDNQ
+180 LAKQVERDNQ
-190 SRLNFLLK
+190 SRLNFLSK
-198 QQIAINKINASY
+198 QQIEINKINASY
-210 TGESSQK
+210 TGQSSQK
-217 PIVDQSRLDS
+217 PIVDQTRLES
-227 FGTKVTEINNKIA
+227 FGAKVAEINNKIA
-240 ALKAASGALSGD
+240 TLKAASGALSGE

-288 IRDEELSKLDAYRTK
+288 IRDEELSKLDAYKTK
-303 LSNVGNL
+303 LANVGNL
-310 TQDFAA
+310 TQDFAS
-316 RIDKLH
+316 RIDRLH

-350 FDAQVEGVVQKYNS
+350 FDAQVAGVIQKYNS

-375 RKKMFSTS
+375 SKKMARTS
-383 QGTEEYKTMAAELAR
+383 HGTEEYQIMATELAR
-398 VKEEQAKITQEIRTQ
+398 VEAEQAKITQEIMTQ
-413 SHLMPEMVAAA
+413 AHLVPEVVAAA
-424 KARSQHDERAIQ
+424 KARSQHDEKIVQ

-445 GRVKDAVTVINKEM
+445 GRVKDAVTVINNEM

-469 QARFSALGNPS
+469 QARFSALANPTTS
-480 KELANN
+480 LATN
-486 IAELDRQINV
+486 IAKFKEQIAS
-496 VNGDN
+496 VNGN
-501 KLDGQGKIAAYEKL
+501 DGQDKVIAYEKL
-515 RQILEDCTSEVMH
+515 LQILENCTSEVTH
-528 FEKLSR
+528 LEKLSR

-545 LAKAKQDLITIE
+545 LAKAKQDLIAIE
-557 TKWSALKRDP
+557 TKWSALKNDP
-567 GLNEQLNQLKVSL
+567 GLNAQLNQLKVSL
-580 GRVNNQADFSKWKAQ
+580 GRVNSQADFSKWKAQ

-635 QTWQT
+635 KTWQT

-660 TTDATE
+660 TTHATE

-681 ELGASTKDIIQQTAD
+681 ELGASTKDIIQQTSD

-703 LDEASTLSRN
+703 LDDATTLSRN

-743 DVNDSLDGI
+743 DVDDSLDGI
-752 ISKINEVGNNF
+752 ISKINEVGNHF
-763 AVSNADIVDSL
+763 AVSNADIVEAL
-774 TRSSSAMAAANNT
+774 TRSSSAMAAANST

-799 EITRDSSQVGNALKT
+799 EITRDASQVGNALKT
-814 ISMRLRGY
+814 ISMRIRGY

-827 TYSDDLKEITGDIAN
+827 TFSDDLKTITGDIAD

-849 NNQGISL
+849 NKQGISL
-856 FEANDPNTYRSTY
+856 FEADDPNTYRAPY
-869 DILKDIADI
+869 EILKDIADI
-878 WDEIQDKER
+878 WDEISDKNQ
-887 AQLLEKLFGKQR
+887 AKLLEKLFGKQR
-899 AQVGAALISNF
+899 AQVGAAIISNF

-975 IQTITK
+975 IQIITK

-1023 ELAS
+1023 ELAA

>member
-145 AVSYLQTYDVATQEI
+145 AVSYLQTYDAETQEI

-180 LAKQVEKDNQ
+180 LAKQVERDNQ
-190 SRLNFLLK
+190 SRLNFLSK
-198 QQIAINKINASY
+198 QQIEINKINASY
-210 TGESSQK
+210 TGQSSQK
-217 PIVDQSRLDS
+217 PIVDQTRLES
-227 FGTKVTEINNKIA
+227 FGAKVTEINNKIA
-240 ALKAASGALSGD
+240 ALKAASGALSGE
-252 QQREIIELIANAKAL
+252 QQREIVELIANAKAL

-288 IRDEELSKLDAYRTK
+288 IRDEELSKLDAYKAK
-303 LSNVGNL
+303 LANVGNL
-310 TQDFAA
+310 TQDFAS
-316 RIDKLH
+316 RIDRLH

-350 FDAQVEGVVQKYNS
+350 FDAQVAGVIQKYNS

-375 RKKMFSTS
+375 SKKMSRTS
-383 QGTEEYKTMAAELAR
+383 HGTEEYQIMATELAR
-398 VKEEQAKITQEIRTQ
+398 VEAEQAKITQEIMTQ
-413 SHLMPEMVAAA
+413 AHLVPEVVAAA
-424 KARSQHDERAIQ
+424 KARSQHDEKIVQ

-445 GRVKDAVTVINKEM
+445 GRVKDAVTVINNEM

-469 QARFSALGNPS
+469 QARFSALANPTTS
-480 KELANN
+480 LATN
-486 IAELDRQINV
+486 IAKLKEQIAS
-496 VNGDN
+496 VNGN
-501 KLDGQGKIAAYEKL
+501 DGQDKVIAYEKL
-515 RQILEDCTSEVMH
+515 LQILENCTSEVTH
-528 FEKLSR
+528 LEKLSR

-557 TKWSALKRDP
+557 TKWSALKNDP
-567 GLNEQLNQLKVSL
+567 GLNAQLNQLKVSL
-580 GRVNNQADFSKWKAQ
+580 GRVNSQADFSKWKAQ

-619 NLTKVSQ
+619 NLAKVSQ

-635 QTWQT
+635 KTWQT

-856 FEANDPNTYRSTY
+856 FEADDPNTYRSTY

-878 WDEIQDKER
+878 WNEISDKNQ

-899 AQVGAALISNF
+899 VQVGAALISNF

-920 AGSAGSASKELA
+920 AGSAGSASKELE

-975 IQTITK
+975 VQTITK

-1005 KMTGS
+1005 KMTGF

-1023 ELAS
+1023 ELAA

>member
-66 KVAANKVGVKLGLD
+66 KVAANKVGVKLGID
-80 KESIAKLQTELGSL
+80 QESIAKLQTELGSL

-145 AVSYLQTYDVATQEI
+145 AVSYLQTYDAETQEI

-190 SRLNFLLK
+190 SRLNFLSK
-198 QQIAINKINASY
+198 QQIEINKINASY
-210 TGESSQK
+210 TGQSSQK
-217 PIVDQSRLDS
+217 PIVDPTRLES
-227 FGTKVTEINNKIA
+227 FGVKVTEINNKIA
-240 ALKAASGALSGD
+240 ALKAASGALSGE

-288 IRDEELSKLDAYRTK
+288 IRDEELSKLDAYKTK
-303 LSNVGNL
+303 LANVGNL
-310 TQDFAA
+310 TQDFAS
-316 RIDKLH
+316 RIDRLH

-350 FDAQVEGVVQKYNS
+350 FDAQVAGVIQKYNS

-375 RKKMFSTS
+375 SKKMARTS
-383 QGTEEYKTMAAELAR
+383 HGTEEYQIMATELAR
-398 VKEEQAKITQEIRTQ
+398 GEAEQAKITQEIRIQ
-413 SHLMPEMVAAA
+413 AHLVPEVVAAA
-424 KARSQHDERAIQ
+424 KARSQHDEKIVQ

-445 GRVKDAVTVINKEM
+445 GRVKDAVTIINNEM

-469 QARFSALGNPS
+469 QARFSALANPTTS
-480 KELANN
+480 LATN
-486 IAELDRQINV
+486 IAKFKEQIV
-496 VNGDN
+496 SVNDN
-501 KLDGQGKIAAYEKL
+501 DGQDKVAAYEKL
-515 RQILEDCTSEVMH
+515 LQILEDCTSEVTH
-528 FEKLSR
+528 LEKLSR

-557 TKWSALKRDP
+557 TKWSALKNDP
-567 GLNEQLNQLKVSL
+567 GLNAQLNQLKVSL
-580 GRVNNQADFSKWKAQ
+580 GRVNSQADFSKWKAQ
-595 LSAFRAEVKAAGK
+595 LSTFRAEVKAAGK

-635 QTWQT
+635 KTWQT
-640 LREGFDVVKDLDNAL
+640 LRDGFDVVKDLDNAL

-856 FEANDPNTYRSTY
+856 FEADDPNTYRSTY

-878 WDEIQDKER
+878 WNEISDKNQ

-920 AGSAGSASKELA
+920 AGSAGSASKELE

-965 IDLLTDMSGV
+965 IGILTDMSGV

-1023 ELAS
+1023 ELAA

>member
-80 KESIAKLQTELGSL
+80 QESIAKLQTELGSL

-145 AVSYLQTYDVATQEI
+145 AVSYLQTYDAATQEI

-180 LAKQVEKDNQ
+180 LARQVEKDNQ
-190 SRLNFLLK
+190 SRLNFLAK
-198 QQIAINKINASY
+198 QQIELDKLNASY
-210 TGESSQK
+210 TGKSSSK
-217 PIVDQSRLDS
+217 PLVDSSHLDS
-227 FGTKVTEINNKIA
+227 FNKQYQFIINRINELRNANGK
-240 ALKAASGALSGD
+240 LGD
-252 QQREIIELIANAKAL
+252 EQQREVSNMIANLEAL
-267 GEAYRTLERAPTKL
+267 GKEYRNVEYTPTKL
-281 RTKDVVT
+281 RTKDVKTVGAET
-288 IRDEELSKLDAYRTK
+288 LADLNTYESKLRNAGLLTETFEGEIGK
-303 LSNVGNL
+303 LRKS
-310 TQDFAA
+310 
-316 RIDKLH
+316 
-322 NELSG
+322 LSG
-327 ASDGAA
+327 TFDSTQ
-333 LTKYLN
+333 LIQYLN
-339 QFSTLSAEVKS
+339 QFDTLK
-350 FDAQVEGVVQKYNS
+350 AQAKEFSSQVDSLGQKYKS
-364 LLSARGRATQI
+364 LISVNDEILKLN
-375 RKKMFSTS
+375 KKMLTTSTQSNEYAGMQAQLNNLKAAQSRITDEIAKQENELPSIVKYTQQRS
-383 QGTEEYKTMAAELAR
+383 QYTEAIRRQELELATAQGRVTDAVTLINSEMASVSRKAAEL
-398 VKEEQAKITQEIRTQ
+398 
-413 SHLMPEMVAAA
+413 
-424 KARSQHDERAIQ
+424 Q
-436 QNYELAVAE
+436 Q
-445 GRVKDAVTVINKEM
+445 
-459 ASMPQKVAEL
+459 
-469 QARFSALGNPS
+469 RFSALVNPS
-480 KELANN
+480 DN
-486 IAELDRQINV
+486 IVSNISGLQNAMDKVYIS
-496 VNGDN
+496 
-501 KLDGQGKIAAYEKL
+501 DGQDKVAAYEALLNLMK
-515 RQILEDCTSEVMH
+515 ECSSEVTRI
-528 FEKLSR
+528 EKLSR

-545 LAKAKQDLITIE
+545 LAKAKQDLATIE

-580 GRVNNQADFSKWKAQ
+580 GRVNSQADFSKWKAQ

-608 DTLSLGDVFKN
+608 DTQSLGDILKN
-619 NLTKVSQ
+619 NIAKVSQ
-626 WIGATTIIF
+626 WISATTVIF
-635 QTWQT
+635 QTWQA
-640 LREGFDVVKDLDNAL
+640 LRAGFDVVKDLDNAL

-856 FEANDPNTYRSTY
+856 FEADDPNTYRSTY

-878 WDEIQDKER
+878 WNEISDKNQ

-920 AGSAGSASKELA
+920 AGSAGSASKELE

-1023 ELAS
+1023 ELVA

>member
-66 KVAANKVGVKLGLD
+66 KVAANKVGVQLGLD
-80 KESIAKLQTELGSL
+80 QNSITKLQAELNNL
-94 HVDSSITNSMVEQID
+94 HVDPSITNSMVEQID
-109 KMGIRIDRVSGSW
+109 QMGIRIDRVSGKWEKS
-122 KQVADSERQL
+122 VDGARNL
-132 LALTIQGTDETGK
+132 LNLTIQGKDQAGK
-145 AVSYLQTYDVATQEI
+145 VVSYFQTYDEQTKEI
-160 STTMTNVTL
+160 STTTTNITL
-169 NLEQQRKSAAA
+169 DLERQRKSAAA
-180 LAKQVEKDNQ
+180 LARQTEKDNQ
-190 SRLNFLLK
+190 SRLNFLSK
-198 QQIAINKINASY
+198 QQIEINKINASY

-217 PIVDQSRLDS
+217 PIVDQSRLES
-227 FGTKVTEINNKIA
+227 FGEKVTEINNKIA
-240 ALKAASGALSGD
+240 ALKAANGALSGD
-252 QQREIIELIANAKAL
+252 QQREIVELIANAKAL

-288 IRDEELSKLDAYRTK
+288 IRDEELSKLDAYKTK

-310 TQDFAA
+310 TQDFAT

-333 LTKYLN
+333 LTSYLN

-350 FDAQVEGVVQKYNS
+350 FDAQVDGVVQKYNS

-383 QGTEEYKTMAAELAR
+383 QGTEEYQTMAAELAR
-398 VKEEQAKITQEIRTQ
+398 VEAEQSKITQEIRIQ
-413 SHLMPEMVAAA
+413 SHLMPEVVASA

-445 GRVKDAVTVINKEM
+445 GRVKDAVTVINNEM
-459 ASMPQKVAEL
+459 ASMPQKLAEL
-469 QARFSALGNPS
+469 QARFSALANPT
-480 KELANN
+480 ETLATN
-486 IAELDRQINV
+486 IAKFKEQIV
-496 VNGDN
+496 SVNDN
-501 KLDGQGKIAAYEKL
+501 DGQDKVVAYEKL
-515 RQILEDCTSEVMH
+515 LQILEDCTSEVTH
-528 FEKLSR
+528 LEKLSR

-557 TKWSALKRDP
+557 TKWSALKNDP
-567 GLNEQLNQLKVSL
+567 GLNAQLNQLKVSL

-635 QTWQT
+635 KTWQT
-640 LREGFDVVKDLDNAL
+640 LRDGFDVVKDLDNAL

-743 DVNDSLDGI
+743 DVDDSLDGI

-827 TYSDDLKEITGDIAN
+827 TYSDDLKEITGDIAD
-842 LTKVASN
+842 LTKTASN
-849 NNQGISL
+849 QQGVSL
-856 FEANDPNTYRSTY
+856 FEAGDPNTYRSTY
-869 DILKDIADI
+869 DILKDIAAV
-878 WDEIQDKER
+878 WDEISDKNR

-975 IQTITK
+975 VQTITK

-1023 ELAS
+1023 ELAA

>member
-58 AFVQKINQ
+58 AFIQKINQ

-80 KESIAKLQTELGSL
+80 QESIAKLQTELGSL
-94 HVDSSITNSMVEQID
+94 HVDPSITNSMVEQID

-122 KQVADSERQL
+122 RQVADSERQL

-145 AVSYLQTYDVATQEI
+145 AVSYLQTYDAETQEI

-190 SRLNFLLK
+190 SRLNFLSK
-198 QQIAINKINASY
+198 QQIEINKINASY
-210 TGESSQK
+210 TGQSSQK
-217 PIVDQSRLDS
+217 PIVDQTRLES
-227 FGTKVTEINNKIA
+227 FGAKVTEINNKIA
-240 ALKAASGALSGD
+240 VLKAASGALSGE
-252 QQREIIELIANAKAL
+252 QQREIVELIANAKAL

-288 IRDEELSKLDAYRTK
+288 IRDEELSKLDAYKTK
-303 LSNVGNL
+303 LANVGNL
-310 TQDFAA
+310 TQDFAS
-316 RIDKLH
+316 RIDRLH

-350 FDAQVEGVVQKYNS
+350 FDAQVAGVIQKYNS

-375 RKKMFSTS
+375 SKKMARTS
-383 QGTEEYKTMAAELAR
+383 HGTEEYQIMATELAR
-398 VKEEQAKITQEIRTQ
+398 VEAEQAKITQEIMTQ
-413 SHLMPEMVAAA
+413 AHLVPEVVAAA
-424 KARSQHDERAIQ
+424 KARSQHDEKIVQ

-445 GRVKDAVTVINKEM
+445 GRVKDAVTVINNEM

-469 QARFSALGNPS
+469 QARFSALANPTTS
-480 KELANN
+480 LATN
-486 IAELDRQINV
+486 IAKFKEQIAS
-496 VNGDN
+496 VNGN
-501 KLDGQGKIAAYEKL
+501 DGQDKVIAYEKL
-515 RQILEDCTSEVMH
+515 LQILENCTSEVTH
-528 FEKLSR
+528 LEKLSR

-557 TKWSALKRDP
+557 TKWSALKNDP
-567 GLNEQLNQLKVSL
+567 GLNAQLNQLKVSL
-580 GRVNNQADFSKWKAQ
+580 GRVNSQADFSKWKAQ
-595 LSAFRAEVKAAGK
+595 LSTFRAEVKAAGK
-608 DTLSLGDVFKN
+608 DTLSFGDVLKN
-619 NLTKVSQ
+619 NLSKVSQ

-635 QTWQT
+635 KTWQT
-640 LREGFDVVKDLDNAL
+640 IRNGFNVVKDLDNAL

-660 TTDATE
+660 TTRATE

-681 ELGASTKDIIQQTAD
+681 ELGASTKDIIQQTSD

-703 LDEASTLSRN
+703 LDDATTLSRN

-743 DVNDSLDGI
+743 DVDDSLDGI
-752 ISKINEVGNNF
+752 ISKINEVGNHF
-763 AVSNADIVDSL
+763 AVSNADIVEAL
-774 TRSSSAMAAANNT
+774 TRSSSAMAAANST

-799 EITRDSSQVGNALKT
+799 EITRDASQVGNALKT
-814 ISMRLRGY
+814 ISMRIRGY

-827 TYSDDLKEITGDIAN
+827 TFSDDLKTITGDIAD

-849 NNQGISL
+849 NKQGISL
-856 FEANDPNTYRSTY
+856 FEADDPNTYRAPY
-869 DILKDIADI
+869 EILKDIADI
-878 WDEIQDKER
+878 WDEISDKNQ
-887 AQLLEKLFGKQR
+887 AKLLEKLFGKQR
-899 AQVGAALISNF
+899 AQVGAAIISNF

-965 IDLLTDMSGV
+965 IDLLTGMSGV

-1023 ELAS
+1023 ELAA

>member
-145 AVSYLQTYDVATQEI
+145 AVSYLQTYDAETQEI

-180 LAKQVEKDNQ
+180 LAKQVERDNQ
-190 SRLNFLLK
+190 SRLNFLSK
-198 QQIAINKINASY
+198 QQIEINKINASY
-210 TGESSQK
+210 TGQSSQK
-217 PIVDQSRLDS
+217 PIVDQTRLES
-227 FGTKVTEINNKIA
+227 FGAKVTEINNKIA
-240 ALKAASGALSGD
+240 ALKAASGALSGE
-252 QQREIIELIANAKAL
+252 QQREIVELIANAKAL

-288 IRDEELSKLDAYRTK
+288 IRDEELSKLDAYKAK
-303 LSNVGNL
+303 LANVGNL
-310 TQDFAA
+310 TQDFAS
-316 RIDKLH
+316 RIDRLH

-350 FDAQVEGVVQKYNS
+350 FDAQVAGVIQKYNS

-375 RKKMFSTS
+375 SKKMSRTS
-383 QGTEEYKTMAAELAR
+383 HGTEEYQIMATELAR
-398 VKEEQAKITQEIRTQ
+398 VEAEQAKITQEIMTQ
-413 SHLMPEMVAAA
+413 AHLVPEVVAAA
-424 KARSQHDERAIQ
+424 KARSQHDEKIVQ

-445 GRVKDAVTVINKEM
+445 GRVKDAVTVINNEM

-469 QARFSALGNPS
+469 QARFSALANPTTS
-480 KELANN
+480 LATN
-486 IAELDRQINV
+486 IAKFKEQIAS
-496 VNGDN
+496 VNGN
-501 KLDGQGKIAAYEKL
+501 DGQDKVIAYEKL
-515 RQILEDCTSEVMH
+515 LQILENCTSEVTH
-528 FEKLSR
+528 LEKLSR

-557 TKWSALKRDP
+557 TKWSALKNDP
-567 GLNEQLNQLKVSL
+567 GLNAQLNQLKVSL
-580 GRVNNQADFSKWKAQ
+580 GRVNSQADFSKWKAQ

-619 NLTKVSQ
+619 NLAKVSQ

-635 QTWQT
+635 KTWQT

-856 FEANDPNTYRSTY
+856 FEADDPNTYRSTY

-878 WDEIQDKER
+878 WNEISDKNQ

-920 AGSAGSASKELA
+920 AGSAGSASKELE

-956 YDTRTIKNV
+956 YDTRTSKNV

-975 IQTITK
+975 VQTITK

-1005 KMTGS
+1005 KMTGF

-1023 ELAS
+1023 ELAA

>member
-58 AFVQKINQ
+58 AFIQKINQ

-80 KESIAKLQTELGSL
+80 QESIAKLQTELGSL
-94 HVDSSITNSMVEQID
+94 HVDPSITNSMVEQID

-122 KQVADSERQL
+122 RQVADSERQL

-145 AVSYLQTYDVATQEI
+145 AVSYLQTYDAETQEI

-190 SRLNFLLK
+190 SRLNFLSK
-198 QQIAINKINASY
+198 QQIEINKINASY
-210 TGESSQK
+210 TGQSSQK
-217 PIVDQSRLDS
+217 PIVDQTRLES
-227 FGTKVTEINNKIA
+227 FGAKVTEINNKIA
-240 ALKAASGALSGD
+240 VLKAASGALSGE
-252 QQREIIELIANAKAL
+252 QQREIVELIANAKAL

-288 IRDEELSKLDAYRTK
+288 IRDEELSKLDAYKTK
-303 LSNVGNL
+303 LANVGNL
-310 TQDFAA
+310 TQDFAS
-316 RIDKLH
+316 RIDRLH

-350 FDAQVEGVVQKYNS
+350 FDAQVAGVIQKYNS

-375 RKKMFSTS
+375 SKKMARTS
-383 QGTEEYKTMAAELAR
+383 HGTEEYQIMATELAR
-398 VKEEQAKITQEIRTQ
+398 VEAEQAKITQEIMTQ
-413 SHLMPEMVAAA
+413 AHLVPEVVAAA
-424 KARSQHDERAIQ
+424 KARSQHDEKIVQ

-445 GRVKDAVTVINKEM
+445 GRVKDAVTVINNEM

-469 QARFSALGNPS
+469 QARFSALANPTTS
-480 KELANN
+480 LATN
-486 IAELDRQINV
+486 IAKFKEQIAS
-496 VNGDN
+496 VNGN
-501 KLDGQGKIAAYEKL
+501 DGQDKVIAYEKL
-515 RQILEDCTSEVMH
+515 LQILENCTSEVTH
-528 FEKLSR
+528 LEKLSR

-557 TKWSALKRDP
+557 TKWSALKNDP
-567 GLNEQLNQLKVSL
+567 GLNAQLNQLKVSL
-580 GRVNNQADFSKWKAQ
+580 GRVNSQADFSKWKAQ

-619 NLTKVSQ
+619 NLAKVSQ

-635 QTWQT
+635 KTWQT

-856 FEANDPNTYRSTY
+856 FEADDPNTYRSTY

-878 WDEIQDKER
+878 WNEISDKNQ
-887 AQLLEKLFGKQR
+887 AKLLEKLFGKQR

-920 AGSAGSASKELA
+920 AGSAGSASKELE

-1023 ELAS
+1023 ELAA

>member
-66 KVAANKVGVKLGLD
+66 KVAANKVGVQLGLD
-80 KESIAKLQTELGSL
+80 QNSITKLQAELNNL
-94 HVDSSITNSMVEQID
+94 HVDPSITNSMVEQID
-109 KMGIRIDRVSGSW
+109 QMGIRIDRVSGKWEKS
-122 KQVADSERQL
+122 VDGARNL
-132 LALTIQGTDETGK
+132 LNLTIQGKDQAGK
-145 AVSYLQTYDVATQEI
+145 VVSYFQTYDEQTKEI
-160 STTMTNVTL
+160 STTTTNITL
-169 NLEQQRKSAAA
+169 DLERQRKSAAA
-180 LAKQVEKDNQ
+180 LARQTEKDNQ
-190 SRLNFLLK
+190 SRLNFLSK
-198 QQIAINKINASY
+198 QQIEINKINASY

-217 PIVDQSRLDS
+217 PIVDQSRLES
-227 FGTKVTEINNKIA
+227 FGEKVTEINNKIA
-240 ALKAASGALSGD
+240 ALKAANGALSGD
-252 QQREIIELIANAKAL
+252 QQREIVELIANAKAL

-310 TQDFAA
+310 TQDFAS
-316 RIDKLH
+316 RIDRLH

-339 QFSTLSAEVKS
+339 QFSTLSAEVKN
-350 FDAQVEGVVQKYNS
+350 FDAQVAGVIQKYNS

-375 RKKMFSTS
+375 SKKMARTS
-383 QGTEEYKTMAAELAR
+383 HGTEEYQIMATELAR
-398 VKEEQAKITQEIRTQ
+398 VEAEQAKITQEIMTQ
-413 SHLMPEMVAAA
+413 AHLVPEVVAAA
-424 KARSQHDERAIQ
+424 KARSQHDEKIVQ

-445 GRVKDAVTVINKEM
+445 GRVKDAVTVINNEM

-469 QARFSALGNPS
+469 QARFSALANPTTS
-480 KELANN
+480 LATN
-486 IAELDRQINV
+486 IAKFKEQIAS
-496 VNGDN
+496 VNGN
-501 KLDGQGKIAAYEKL
+501 DGQDKVAAYEKL
-515 RQILEDCTSEVMH
+515 LQILENCTSEVTH
-528 FEKLSR
+528 LEKLSR

-545 LAKAKQDLITIE
+545 LAKAKQDLIAIE
-557 TKWSALKRDP
+557 TKWSALKNDP
-567 GLNEQLNQLKVSL
+567 GLNAQLNQLKVSL
-580 GRVNNQADFSKWKAQ
+580 GRVNSQADFSKWKAQ

-619 NLTKVSQ
+619 NLAKVSQ

-635 QTWQT
+635 KTWQT

-856 FEANDPNTYRSTY
+856 FEADDPNTYRSTY

-878 WDEIQDKER
+878 WNEISDKNQ

-920 AGSAGSASKELA
+920 AGSAGSASKELE

-975 IQTITK
+975 VQTITK

-1023 ELAS
+1023 ELAA

>member
-132 LALTIQGTDETGK
+132 FSLTIQGTDETGK
-145 AVSYLQTYDVATQEI
+145 AVSYLQTYDAETQEI

-180 LAKQVEKDNQ
+180 LAKQVERDNQ
-190 SRLNFLLK
+190 SRLNFLSK
-198 QQIAINKINASY
+198 QQIEINKINASY
-210 TGESSQK
+210 TGQSSQK
-217 PIVDQSRLDS
+217 PIVDQTRLES
-227 FGTKVTEINNKIA
+227 FGAKVTEINNKIA
-240 ALKAASGALSGD
+240 ALKAASGALSGE
-252 QQREIIELIANAKAL
+252 QQREIVELIANAKAL

-288 IRDEELSKLDAYRTK
+288 IRDEELSKLDAYKAK
-303 LSNVGNL
+303 LANVGNL
-310 TQDFAA
+310 TQDFAS
-316 RIDKLH
+316 RIDRLH

-350 FDAQVEGVVQKYNS
+350 FDAQVAGVIQKYNS

-375 RKKMFSTS
+375 SKKMSRTS
-383 QGTEEYKTMAAELAR
+383 HGTEEYQIMATELAR
-398 VKEEQAKITQEIRTQ
+398 VEAEQAKITQEIMTQ
-413 SHLMPEMVAAA
+413 AHLVPEVVAAA
-424 KARSQHDERAIQ
+424 KARSQHDEKIVQ

-445 GRVKDAVTVINKEM
+445 GRVKDAVTVINNEM

-469 QARFSALGNPS
+469 QARFSALANPTTS
-480 KELANN
+480 LATN
-486 IAELDRQINV
+486 IAKFKEQIAS
-496 VNGDN
+496 VNGN
-501 KLDGQGKIAAYEKL
+501 DGQDKVIAYEKL
-515 RQILEDCTSEVMH
+515 LQILENCTSEVTH
-528 FEKLSR
+528 LEKLSR

-557 TKWSALKRDP
+557 TKWSALKNDP
-567 GLNEQLNQLKVSL
+567 GLNAQLNQLKVSL
-580 GRVNNQADFSKWKAQ
+580 GRVNSQADFSKWKAQ

-619 NLTKVSQ
+619 NLAKVSQ

-635 QTWQT
+635 KTWQT

-856 FEANDPNTYRSTY
+856 FEADDPNTYRSTY

-878 WDEIQDKER
+878 WNEISDKNQ

-920 AGSAGSASKELA
+920 AGSAGSASKELE

-975 IQTITK
+975 VQTITK

-1005 KMTGS
+1005 KMTGF

-1023 ELAS
+1023 ELAA

>member
-145 AVSYLQTYDVATQEI
+145 AVSYLQTYDAETQEI

-190 SRLNFLLK
+190 SRLNFLSK
-198 QQIAINKINASY
+198 QQIEINKINASY
-210 TGESSQK
+210 TGKSSQK
-217 PIVDQSRLDS
+217 PIVDQTRLES
-227 FGTKVTEINNKIA
+227 FGAKVTEINNKIA
-240 ALKAASGALSGD
+240 ALKAASGALSGE
-252 QQREIIELIANAKAL
+252 QQREIVELIANAKAL

-288 IRDEELSKLDAYRTK
+288 IRDEELSKLDAYKAK
-303 LSNVGNL
+303 LANMGIL
-310 TQDFAA
+310 TQDFAS
-316 RIDKLH
+316 RIDRLH

-350 FDAQVEGVVQKYNS
+350 FDAQVAGVIQKYDS

-375 RKKMFSTS
+375 SKKMTRTS
-383 QGTEEYKTMAAELAR
+383 RGTEEYQIMATELAR
-398 VKEEQAKITQEIRTQ
+398 VKAEQAKITQEITTQ
-413 SHLMPEMVAAA
+413 AHLAPEVVAAA
-424 KARSQHDERAIQ
+424 KARSQYDEKIVQ

-445 GRVKDAVTVINKEM
+445 GRVKDAVAYINKEM

-480 KELANN
+480 KELAGN
-486 IAELDRQINV
+486 IAELDRQLKA
-496 VNGDN
+496 VNGGKPD
-501 KLDGQGKIAAYEKL
+501 DQGKIAAYEKL

-557 TKWSALKRDP
+557 TKWSALKNDP
-567 GLNEQLNQLKVSL
+567 GLNAQLNQLKVSL
-580 GRVNNQADFSKWKAQ
+580 GRVNSQADFSKWKAQ
-595 LSAFRAEVKAAGK
+595 LSTFRAEVKAAGK

-635 QTWQT
+635 KTWQT
-640 LREGFDVVKDLDNAL
+640 LRDGFDVVKDLDNAL

-856 FEANDPNTYRSTY
+856 FEADDPNTYRSTY

-878 WDEIQDKER
+878 WNEISDKNQ

-910 KQAEKAMDAM
+910 KQAEKAMDTM
-920 AGSAGSASKELA
+920 AGSAGSASKELE

-965 IDLLTDMSGV
+965 IDILTDMSGV

-981 SLGTLGTVSAGV
+981 SLGALGTVSAGV

-1023 ELAS
+1023 ELAA

>member
-66 KVAANKVGVKLGLD
+66 KVAANKVGVKLGID
-80 KESIAKLQTELGSL
+80 QESIAKLQTELGSL

-145 AVSYLQTYDVATQEI
+145 AVSYLQTYDAETQEI

-190 SRLNFLLK
+190 SRLNFLSK
-198 QQIAINKINASY
+198 QQIEINKINASY
-210 TGESSQK
+210 TGQSSQK
-217 PIVDQSRLDS
+217 PIVDPTRLES
-227 FGTKVTEINNKIA
+227 FGAKVTEINNKIA
-240 ALKAASGALSGD
+240 ALKAASGALSGE
-252 QQREIIELIANAKAL
+252 QQREIVELIANAKAL

-288 IRDEELSKLDAYRTK
+288 IRDEELSKLDAYKTK
-303 LSNVGNL
+303 LANVGNL
-310 TQDFAA
+310 TQDFAS
-316 RIDKLH
+316 RIDRLH

-350 FDAQVEGVVQKYNS
+350 FDAQVTGVIQKYNS

-375 RKKMFSTS
+375 SKKMARTS
-383 QGTEEYKTMAAELAR
+383 QGTEEYQIMAAELAR
-398 VKEEQAKITQEIRTQ
+398 VEAEQAKITQEIRTQ
-413 SHLMPEMVAAA
+413 AHLVPEVVAAA
-424 KARSQHDERAIQ
+424 KARSQHNEKIVQ

-445 GRVKDAVTVINKEM
+445 GRVKDAVTVINNEM

-469 QARFSALGNPS
+469 QARFSALANPTTS
-480 KELANN
+480 LATN
-486 IAELDRQINV
+486 IAKFKEQIV
-496 VNGDN
+496 SVNDN
-501 KLDGQGKIAAYEKL
+501 DGQDKVAAYEKL
-515 RQILEDCTSEVMH
+515 LQILEDCTSEVTH
-528 FEKLSR
+528 LEKLSR

-545 LAKAKQDLITIE
+545 LAKAKQDLIAIE
-557 TKWSALKRDP
+557 TKWSALKNDP
-567 GLNEQLNQLKVSL
+567 GLNAQLNQLKVSL
-580 GRVNNQADFSKWKAQ
+580 GRVNSQADFSKWKAQ

-635 QTWQT
+635 KTWQT

-655 IDLKK
+655 IGLKK

-856 FEANDPNTYRSTY
+856 FEADDPNTYRSTY

-878 WDEIQDKER
+878 WNEISDKNQ
-887 AQLLEKLFGKQR
+887 AKLLEKLFGKQR

-965 IDLLTDMSGV
+965 IDLLTGMSGV

-1023 ELAS
+1023 ELAA

>member
-58 AFVQKINQ
+58 AFAQKINQ

-132 LALTIQGTDETGK
+132 LALTIQGADETGK
-145 AVSYLQTYDVATQEI
+145 AVSYLQTYDAETQEI

-180 LAKQVEKDNQ
+180 LAKQVERDNQ
-190 SRLNFLLK
+190 SRLNFLSK
-198 QQIAINKINASY
+198 QQIEINKINASY
-210 TGESSQK
+210 TGQSSQK
-217 PIVDQSRLDS
+217 PIVDQTRLES
-227 FGTKVTEINNKIA
+227 FGAKVTEINNKIA
-240 ALKAASGALSGD
+240 ALKAASGALSGE
-252 QQREIIELIANAKAL
+252 QQREIVELIANAKAL

-288 IRDEELSKLDAYRTK
+288 IRDEELSKLDAYKAK
-303 LSNVGNL
+303 LANVGNL
-310 TQDFAA
+310 TQDFAS
-316 RIDKLH
+316 RIDRLH

-350 FDAQVEGVVQKYNS
+350 FDAQVAGVIQKYNS

-375 RKKMFSTS
+375 SKKMARTS
-383 QGTEEYKTMAAELAR
+383 HGTEEYQIMATELAR
-398 VKEEQAKITQEIRTQ
+398 VEAEQAKITQEIMTQ
-413 SHLMPEMVAAA
+413 AHLVPEVVAAA
-424 KARSQHDERAIQ
+424 KARSQHDEKIVQ

-445 GRVKDAVTVINKEM
+445 GRVKDAVTVINNEM

-469 QARFSALGNPS
+469 QARFSALANPTTS
-480 KELANN
+480 LATN
-486 IAELDRQINV
+486 IAKFKEQIAS
-496 VNGDN
+496 VNGN
-501 KLDGQGKIAAYEKL
+501 DGQDKVIAYEKL
-515 RQILEDCTSEVMH
+515 LQILENCTSEVTH
-528 FEKLSR
+528 LEKLSR

-557 TKWSALKRDP
+557 TKWSALKNDP
-567 GLNEQLNQLKVSL
+567 GLNAQLNQLKVSL
-580 GRVNNQADFSKWKAQ
+580 GRVNSQADFSKWKAQ

-619 NLTKVSQ
+619 NLAKVSQ

-635 QTWQT
+635 KTWQT

-856 FEANDPNTYRSTY
+856 FEADDPNTYRSTY

-878 WDEIQDKER
+878 WNEISDKNQ

-899 AQVGAALISNF
+899 AQVGATLISNF

-920 AGSAGSASKELA
+920 AGSAGSASKELE

-975 IQTITK
+975 VQTITK

-1005 KMTGS
+1005 KMTGF

-1023 ELAS
+1023 ELAA

>member
-145 AVSYLQTYDVATQEI
+145 AVSYLQTYDAETQEI

-190 SRLNFLLK
+190 SRLNFLSK
-198 QQIAINKINASY
+198 QQIEINKINASY
-210 TGESSQK
+210 TGQSSQK
-217 PIVDQSRLDS
+217 PIVDPTRLES
-227 FGTKVTEINNKIA
+227 FGAKVAEINSKIA
-240 ALKAASGALSGD
+240 ALKAASGALSGE

-288 IRDEELSKLDAYRTK
+288 IRDEELSKLDAYKAK
-303 LSNVGNL
+303 LANVGNL
-310 TQDFAA
+310 TQDFAS
-316 RIDKLH
+316 RIDRLH

-350 FDAQVEGVVQKYNS
+350 FDAQVAGVIQKYNS

-375 RKKMFSTS
+375 SKKMARTS
-383 QGTEEYKTMAAELAR
+383 HGTEEYQIMATELAR
-398 VKEEQAKITQEIRTQ
+398 VEAEQSKITQEIMTQ
-413 SHLMPEMVAAA
+413 AHLVPEVVAAA
-424 KARSQHDERAIQ
+424 KARSQHDEKIVQ

-445 GRVKDAVTVINKEM
+445 GRVKDAVTVINNEM

-469 QARFSALGNPS
+469 QARFSALANPTTS
-480 KELANN
+480 LATN
-486 IAELDRQINV
+486 IAKFKEQIAS
-496 VNGDN
+496 VNGN
-501 KLDGQGKIAAYEKL
+501 DGQDKVIAYEKL
-515 RQILEDCTSEVMH
+515 LQILENCTSEVTH
-528 FEKLSR
+528 LEKLSR

-545 LAKAKQDLITIE
+545 LAKAKQDLIAIE
-557 TKWSALKRDP
+557 TKWSALKNDP
-567 GLNEQLNQLKVSL
+567 GLNAQLNQLKVGL
-580 GRVNNQADFSKWKAQ
+580 GRVNSQADFSKWKAQ

-635 QTWQT
+635 KTWQT

-660 TTDATE
+660 TTHATE

-681 ELGASTKDIIQQTAD
+681 ELGASTKDIIQQTSD

-703 LDEASTLSRN
+703 LDEATTLSRN

-743 DVNDSLDGI
+743 DVDDSLDGI
-752 ISKINEVGNNF
+752 ISKINEVGNHF
-763 AVSNADIVDSL
+763 AVSNADIVEAL
-774 TRSSSAMAAANNT
+774 TRSSSAMAAANST

-799 EITRDSSQVGNALKT
+799 EITRDASQVGNALKT
-814 ISMRLRGY
+814 ISMRIRGY
-822 DEETE
+822 DEEME
-827 TYSDDLKEITGDIAN
+827 TFSDDLKTITGDIAD

-849 NNQGISL
+849 NKQGISL
-856 FEANDPNTYRSTY
+856 FEADDPNTYRAPY
-869 DILKDIADI
+869 EILKDIADI
-878 WDEIQDKER
+878 WDEISDKNQ
-887 AQLLEKLFGKQR
+887 AKLLEKLFGKQR
-899 AQVGAALISNF
+899 AQVGAAIISNF

-965 IDLLTDMSGV
+965 IDLLTGMSGV

-981 SLGTLGTVSAGV
+981 RLGTLGTVSAGV

-1023 ELAS
+1023 ELAA

>member
-58 AFVQKINQ
+58 AFAQKINQ

-132 LALTIQGTDETGK
+132 LALTIQGADETGK
-145 AVSYLQTYDVATQEI
+145 AVSYLQTYDAETQEI

-180 LAKQVEKDNQ
+180 LAKQVERDNQ
-190 SRLNFLLK
+190 SRLNFLSK
-198 QQIAINKINASY
+198 QQIEINKINASY
-210 TGESSQK
+210 TGQSSQK
-217 PIVDQSRLDS
+217 PIVDQTRLES
-227 FGTKVTEINNKIA
+227 FGAKVTEINNKIA
-240 ALKAASGALSGD
+240 ALKAASGALSGE
-252 QQREIIELIANAKAL
+252 QQREIVELIANAKAL

-288 IRDEELSKLDAYRTK
+288 IRDEELSKLDAYKAK
-303 LSNVGNL
+303 LANVGNL
-310 TQDFAA
+310 TQDFAS
-316 RIDKLH
+316 RIDRLH

-350 FDAQVEGVVQKYNS
+350 FDAQVAGVIQKYNS

-375 RKKMFSTS
+375 SKKMARTS
-383 QGTEEYKTMAAELAR
+383 HGTEEYQIMATELAR
-398 VKEEQAKITQEIRTQ
+398 VEAEQAKITQEIMTQ
-413 SHLMPEMVAAA
+413 AHLVPEVVAAA
-424 KARSQHDERAIQ
+424 KARSQHDEKIVQ

-445 GRVKDAVTVINKEM
+445 GRVKDAVTVINNEM

-469 QARFSALGNPS
+469 QARFSALANPTTS
-480 KELANN
+480 LATN
-486 IAELDRQINV
+486 IAKFKEQIAS
-496 VNGDN
+496 VNGN
-501 KLDGQGKIAAYEKL
+501 DGQDKVIAYEKL
-515 RQILEDCTSEVMH
+515 LQILENCTSEVTH
-528 FEKLSR
+528 LEKLSR

-557 TKWSALKRDP
+557 TKWSALKNDP
-567 GLNEQLNQLKVSL
+567 GLNAQLNQLKVSL
-580 GRVNNQADFSKWKAQ
+580 GRVNSQADFSKWKAQ

-619 NLTKVSQ
+619 NLAKVSQ

-635 QTWQT
+635 KTWQT

-856 FEANDPNTYRSTY
+856 FEADDPNTYRSTY

-878 WDEIQDKER
+878 WNEISDKNQ

-920 AGSAGSASKELA
+920 AGSAGSASKELE

-975 IQTITK
+975 VQTITK

-1023 ELAS
+1023 ELAA

>member
-145 AVSYLQTYDVATQEI
+145 AVSYLQTYDAETQEI

-190 SRLNFLLK
+190 SRLNFLSK
-198 QQIAINKINASY
+198 QQIEINKINASY
-210 TGESSQK
+210 TGQSSQK
-217 PIVDQSRLDS
+217 PIVDQTRLES
-227 FGTKVTEINNKIA
+227 FGAKVAEINNKID
-240 ALKAASGALSGD
+240 ALKAASGALSGE
-252 QQREIIELIANAKAL
+252 QQREIVELIANAKAL

-288 IRDEELSKLDAYRTK
+288 IRDEELSKLDAYKAK
-303 LSNVGNL
+303 LANVGNL
-310 TQDFAA
+310 TQDFAS
-316 RIDKLH
+316 RIDRLH

-339 QFSTLSAEVKS
+339 QFSTMSAEVKS
-350 FDAQVEGVVQKYNS
+350 FDAQVAGVIQKYDS

-375 RKKMFSTS
+375 SKKMTRTS
-383 QGTEEYKTMAAELAR
+383 RGTEEYQIMATELAR
-398 VKEEQAKITQEIRTQ
+398 VKAEQAKITQEITTQ
-413 SHLMPEMVAAA
+413 AHLAPEVVAAA
-424 KARSQHDERAIQ
+424 KARSQYGEKIVQ

-445 GRVKDAVTVINKEM
+445 GRVKDAVAYINKEM

-480 KELANN
+480 KELAGN
-486 IAELDRQINV
+486 IAELDRQLKA
-496 VNGDN
+496 VNGG
-501 KLDGQGKIAAYEKL
+501 KLDDQGKIAAYEKL

-557 TKWSALKRDP
+557 TKWSALKNDP
-567 GLNEQLNQLKVSL
+567 GLNAQLNQLKVSL
-580 GRVNNQADFSKWKAQ
+580 GRVNSQADFSKWKAQ

-619 NLTKVSQ
+619 NLAKVSQ

-635 QTWQT
+635 KTWQT

-730 DGLVSMLKAFKEL
+730 DGLVSILKAFKL
-743 DVNDSLDGI
+743 DADDSLDGI
-752 ISKINEVGNNF
+752 ISKVNEVGNKF
-763 AVSNADIVDSL
+763 AVSNADIVEAL
-774 TRSSSAMAAANNT
+774 TRSSSAMAAANST

-799 EITRDSSQVGNALKT
+799 EITRDASQVGNALKT
-814 ISMRLRGY
+814 ISMRIRGY

-827 TYSDDLKEITGDIAN
+827 TFSDDLKTITGDIAD

-856 FEANDPNTYRSTY
+856 FEADDPNTYRAPY
-869 DILKDIADI
+869 EILKDIADI
-878 WDEIQDKER
+878 YDEISDKNQ
-887 AQLLEKLFGKQR
+887 AKLLEKLFGKQR
-899 AQVGAALISNF
+899 AQVGAAIISNF

-965 IDLLTDMSGV
+965 VDLLTDMSGV
-975 IQTITK
+975 VQTITK

-1023 ELAS
+1023 ELAA

>member
-58 AFVQKINQ
+58 AFIQKINQ

-80 KESIAKLQTELGSL
+80 QESIAKLQTELGSL
-94 HVDSSITNSMVEQID
+94 HVDPSITNSMVEQID

-122 KQVADSERQL
+122 RQVADSERQL

-145 AVSYLQTYDVATQEI
+145 AVSYLQTYDAETQEI

-190 SRLNFLLK
+190 SRLNFLSK
-198 QQIAINKINASY
+198 QQIEINKINASY
-210 TGESSQK
+210 TGQSSQK
-217 PIVDQSRLDS
+217 PIVDQTRLES
-227 FGTKVTEINNKIA
+227 FGAKVTEINNKIA
-240 ALKAASGALSGD
+240 VLKAASGALSGE
-252 QQREIIELIANAKAL
+252 QQREIVELIANAKAL

-288 IRDEELSKLDAYRTK
+288 IRDEELSKLDAYKTK
-303 LSNVGNL
+303 LANVGNL
-310 TQDFAA
+310 TQDFAS
-316 RIDKLH
+316 RIDRLH

-350 FDAQVEGVVQKYNS
+350 FDAQVAGVIQKYNS

-375 RKKMFSTS
+375 SKKMARTS
-383 QGTEEYKTMAAELAR
+383 HGTEEYQIMATELAR
-398 VKEEQAKITQEIRTQ
+398 VEAEQAKITQEIMTQ
-413 SHLMPEMVAAA
+413 AHLVPEVVAAA
-424 KARSQHDERAIQ
+424 KARSQHDEKIVQ

-445 GRVKDAVTVINKEM
+445 GRVKDAVTVINNEM

-469 QARFSALGNPS
+469 QARFSALANPTTS
-480 KELANN
+480 LATN
-486 IAELDRQINV
+486 IAKFKEQIAS
-496 VNGDN
+496 VNGN
-501 KLDGQGKIAAYEKL
+501 DGQDKVIAYEKL
-515 RQILEDCTSEVMH
+515 LQILENCTSELTH
-528 FEKLSR
+528 LEKLSR

-557 TKWSALKRDP
+557 TKWSALKNDP
-567 GLNEQLNQLKVSL
+567 GLNAQLNQLKVSL
-580 GRVNNQADFSKWKAQ
+580 GRVNSQADFSKWKAQ
-595 LSAFRAEVKAAGK
+595 LSTFRAEVKAAGK
-608 DTLSLGDVFKN
+608 DTLSFGDVLKN
-619 NLTKVSQ
+619 NLSKVSQ

-635 QTWQT
+635 KTWQT
-640 LREGFDVVKDLDNAL
+640 IRNGFNVVKDLDNAL

-660 TTDATE
+660 TTRATE

-681 ELGASTKDIIQQTAD
+681 ELGASTKDIIQQTSD

-703 LDEASTLSRN
+703 LDDATTLSRN

-743 DVNDSLDGI
+743 DVDDSLDGI
-752 ISKINEVGNNF
+752 ISKINEVGNHF
-763 AVSNADIVDSL
+763 AVSNADIVEAL
-774 TRSSSAMAAANNT
+774 TRSSSAMAAANST

-799 EITRDSSQVGNALKT
+799 EITRDASQVGNALKT
-814 ISMRLRGY
+814 ISMRIRGY

-827 TYSDDLKEITGDIAN
+827 TFSDDLKTITGDIAD

-849 NNQGISL
+849 NKQGISL
-856 FEANDPNTYRSTY
+856 FEADDPNTYRAPY
-869 DILKDIADI
+869 EILKDIADI
-878 WDEIQDKER
+878 WDEISDKNQ
-887 AQLLEKLFGKQR
+887 AKLLEKLFGKQR
-899 AQVGAALISNF
+899 AQVGAAIISNF

-965 IDLLTDMSGV
+965 IDLLTGMSGV

-1023 ELAS
+1023 ELAA

>member
-66 KVAANKVGVKLGLD
+66 KVAANKVGVKLGID
-80 KESIAKLQTELGSL
+80 QESIAKLQTELGSL

-145 AVSYLQTYDVATQEI
+145 AVSYLQTYDAETQEI

-190 SRLNFLLK
+190 SRLNYLSK
-198 QQIAINKINASY
+198 QQIEINKINASY
-210 TGESSQK
+210 TGQSSQK
-217 PIVDQSRLDS
+217 PIVDPTRLES
-227 FGTKVTEINNKIA
+227 FGAKVTEINNKIA
-240 ALKAASGALSGD
+240 ALKAASGALSGE
-252 QQREIIELIANAKAL
+252 QQREIVELIANAKAL

-288 IRDEELSKLDAYRTK
+288 IRDEELSKLDAYKTK
-303 LSNVGNL
+303 LANVGNL
-310 TQDFAA
+310 TQDFAS
-316 RIDKLH
+316 RIDRLH

-350 FDAQVEGVVQKYNS
+350 FDAQVTGVIQKYNS

-375 RKKMFSTS
+375 SKKMARTS
-383 QGTEEYKTMAAELAR
+383 QGTEEYQIMAAELAR
-398 VKEEQAKITQEIRTQ
+398 VEAEQAKITQEIRTQ
-413 SHLMPEMVAAA
+413 AHLVPEVVAAA
-424 KARSQHDERAIQ
+424 KARSQHNEKIVQ

-445 GRVKDAVTVINKEM
+445 GRVKDAVTVINNEM

-469 QARFSALGNPS
+469 QARFSALANPTTS
-480 KELANN
+480 LATN
-486 IAELDRQINV
+486 IAKFKEQIV
-496 VNGDN
+496 SVNDN
-501 KLDGQGKIAAYEKL
+501 DGQDKVAAYEKL
-515 RQILEDCTSEVMH
+515 LQILEDCTSEVTH
-528 FEKLSR
+528 LEKLSR

-545 LAKAKQDLITIE
+545 LAKAKQDLIAIE
-557 TKWSALKRDP
+557 TKWSALKNDP
-567 GLNEQLNQLKVSL
+567 GLNAQLNQLKVSL
-580 GRVNNQADFSKWKAQ
+580 GRVNSQADFSKWKAQ

-635 QTWQT
+635 KTWQT

-856 FEANDPNTYRSTY
+856 FEADDPNTYRSTY

-878 WDEIQDKER
+878 WNEISDKNQ
-887 AQLLEKLFGKQR
+887 AKLLEKLFGKQR

-965 IDLLTDMSGV
+965 IDLLTGMSGV

-1023 ELAS
+1023 ELAA

>member
-145 AVSYLQTYDVATQEI
+145 AVSYLQTYDAETQEI

-180 LAKQVEKDNQ
+180 LAKQVERDNQ
-190 SRLNFLLK
+190 SRLNFLSK
-198 QQIAINKINASY
+198 QQIEINKINASY
-210 TGESSQK
+210 TGQSSQK
-217 PIVDQSRLDS
+217 PIVDQTRLES
-227 FGTKVTEINNKIA
+227 FGAKVTEINNKIA
-240 ALKAASGALSGD
+240 ALKAASGALSGE
-252 QQREIIELIANAKAL
+252 QQREIVELIANAKAL

-288 IRDEELSKLDAYRTK
+288 IRDEELSKLDAYKAK
-303 LSNVGNL
+303 LANVGNL
-310 TQDFAA
+310 TQDFAS
-316 RIDKLH
+316 RIDRLH

-350 FDAQVEGVVQKYNS
+350 FDAQVAGVIQKYNS

-375 RKKMFSTS
+375 SKKMSRTS
-383 QGTEEYKTMAAELAR
+383 HGTEEYQIMATELAR
-398 VKEEQAKITQEIRTQ
+398 VEAEQAKITQEIMTQ
-413 SHLMPEMVAAA
+413 AHLVPEVVAAA
-424 KARSQHDERAIQ
+424 KARSQHDEKIVQ

-445 GRVKDAVTVINKEM
+445 GRVKDAVTVINNEM

-469 QARFSALGNPS
+469 QARFSALANPTTS
-480 KELANN
+480 LATN
-486 IAELDRQINV
+486 IAKFKEQIAS
-496 VNGDN
+496 VNGN
-501 KLDGQGKIAAYEKL
+501 DGQDKVIAYEKL
-515 RQILEDCTSEVMH
+515 LQILENCTSEVTH
-528 FEKLSR
+528 LEKLSR

-557 TKWSALKRDP
+557 TKWSALKNDP
-567 GLNEQLNQLKVSL
+567 GLNAQLNQLKVSL
-580 GRVNNQADFSKWKAQ
+580 GRVNSQADFSKWKAQ

-619 NLTKVSQ
+619 NLAKVSQ

-635 QTWQT
+635 KTWQT

-856 FEANDPNTYRSTY
+856 FEADDPNTYRSTY

-878 WDEIQDKER
+878 WNEISDKNQ

-920 AGSAGSASKELA
+920 AGSAGSASKELE

-975 IQTITK
+975 VQTITK
-981 SLGTLGTVSAGV
+981 SIGTLGTVSAGV

-1005 KMTGS
+1005 KMTGF

-1023 ELAS
+1023 ELAA

>member
-132 LALTIQGTDETGK
+132 LALTIQGADETGK
-145 AVSYLQTYDVATQEI
+145 AVSYLQTYDAETQEI

-180 LAKQVEKDNQ
+180 LAKQVERDNQ
-190 SRLNFLLK
+190 SRLNFLSK
-198 QQIAINKINASY
+198 QQIEINKINASY
-210 TGESSQK
+210 TGQSSQK
-217 PIVDQSRLDS
+217 PIVDQTRLES
-227 FGTKVTEINNKIA
+227 FGAKVTEINNKIA
-240 ALKAASGALSGD
+240 ALKAASGALSGE
-252 QQREIIELIANAKAL
+252 QQREIVELIANAKAL

-288 IRDEELSKLDAYRTK
+288 IRDEELSKLDAYKAK
-303 LSNVGNL
+303 LANVGNL
-310 TQDFAA
+310 TQDFAS
-316 RIDKLH
+316 RIDRLH

-350 FDAQVEGVVQKYNS
+350 FDAQVAGVIQKYNS

-375 RKKMFSTS
+375 SKKMARTS
-383 QGTEEYKTMAAELAR
+383 HGTEEYQIMATELAR
-398 VKEEQAKITQEIRTQ
+398 VEAEQAKITQEIMTQ
-413 SHLMPEMVAAA
+413 AHLVPEVVAAA
-424 KARSQHDERAIQ
+424 KARSQHDEKIVQ

-445 GRVKDAVTVINKEM
+445 GRVKDAVTVINNEM

-469 QARFSALGNPS
+469 QARFSALANPTTS
-480 KELANN
+480 LATN
-486 IAELDRQINV
+486 IAKFKEQIAS
-496 VNGDN
+496 VNGN
-501 KLDGQGKIAAYEKL
+501 DGQDKVIAYEKL
-515 RQILEDCTSEVMH
+515 LQILENCTSEVTH
-528 FEKLSR
+528 LEKLSR

-545 LAKAKQDLITIE
+545 LAKAKQDLIAIE
-557 TKWSALKRDP
+557 TKWSALKNDP
-567 GLNEQLNQLKVSL
+567 GLNAQLNQLKVSL
-580 GRVNNQADFSKWKAQ
+580 GRVNSQADFSKWKAQ

-635 QTWQT
+635 KTWQT

-660 TTDATE
+660 TTHATE

-856 FEANDPNTYRSTY
+856 FEADDPNTYRSTY

-878 WDEIQDKER
+878 WNEISDKNQ

-1023 ELAS
+1023 ELAA

>member
-66 KVAANKVGVKLGLD
+66 KVAANKVGVQLGLD
-80 KESIAKLQTELGSL
+80 QNSITKLQAELNNL
-94 HVDSSITNSMVEQID
+94 HVDPSITNSMVEQID
-109 KMGIRIDRVSGSW
+109 QMGIRIDRVSGKWEKS
-122 KQVADSERQL
+122 VDGARNL
-132 LALTIQGTDETGK
+132 LNLTIQGKDQAGK
-145 AVSYLQTYDVATQEI
+145 VVSYFQTYDEQTKEI
-160 STTMTNVTL
+160 STTTTNITL
-169 NLEQQRKSAAA
+169 DLERQRKSAAA
-180 LAKQVEKDNQ
+180 LARQTEKDNQ
-190 SRLNFLLK
+190 SRLNFLSK
-198 QQIAINKINASY
+198 QQIEINKINASY

-217 PIVDQSRLDS
+217 PIVDQSRLES
-227 FGTKVTEINNKIA
+227 FGEKVTEINNKIA
-240 ALKAASGALSGD
+240 ALKAANGALSGD
-252 QQREIIELIANAKAL
+252 QQREIVELIANAKAL

-288 IRDEELSKLDAYRTK
+288 IRDEELSKLDAYKTK
-303 LSNVGNL
+303 LANVGNL
-310 TQDFAA
+310 TQDFAS

-339 QFSTLSAEVKS
+339 QFSTLSAEVKN
-350 FDAQVEGVVQKYNS
+350 FDAQVDGVVQKYNS

-375 RKKMFSTS
+375 SKKMLSTS
-383 QGTEEYKTMAAELAR
+383 RGTEEYQTMAAELAR
-398 VKEEQAKITQEIRTQ
+398 VEAEQSKITQEIRIQ
-413 SHLMPEMVAAA
+413 SHLMPEVVAAA

-445 GRVKDAVTVINKEM
+445 GRVKDAVTVINNEM

-469 QARFSALGNPS
+469 QARFSALANPT
-480 KELANN
+480 ETLATNIEKIDGKIGAVNN
-486 IAELDRQINV
+486 S
-496 VNGDN
+496 
-501 KLDGQGKIAAYEKL
+501 DGQDKVVAYEELLNLMK
-515 RQILEDCTSEVMH
+515 ECSSEVTRI
-528 FEKLSR
+528 EKLSR

-635 QTWQT
+635 QSWQT

-730 DGLVSMLKAFKEL
+730 DGLVSILKAFKL
-743 DVNDSLDGI
+743 DADDSLDGI
-752 ISKINEVGNNF
+752 ISKVNEVGNKF
-763 AVSNADIVDSL
+763 AVSNADIVEAL
-774 TRSSSAMAAANNT
+774 TRSSSAMAAANST

-799 EITRDSSQVGNALKT
+799 EITRDASQVGNALKT
-814 ISMRLRGY
+814 ISMRIRGY

-827 TYSDDLKEITGDIAN
+827 TFSDDLKTITGDIAD

-856 FEANDPNTYRSTY
+856 FEADDPNTYRAPY
-869 DILKDIADI
+869 EILKDIADI
-878 WDEIQDKER
+878 YDEISDKNQ
-887 AQLLEKLFGKQR
+887 AKLLEKLFGKQR
-899 AQVGAALISNF
+899 AQVGAAIISNF

-975 IQTITK
+975 VQTITK

-1023 ELAS
+1023 ELAA

>member
-145 AVSYLQTYDVATQEI
+145 AVSYLQTYDAETQEI

-180 LAKQVEKDNQ
+180 LAKQVERDNQ
-190 SRLNFLLK
+190 SRLNFLSK
-198 QQIAINKINASY
+198 QQIEINKINASY
-210 TGESSQK
+210 TGQSSQK
-217 PIVDQSRLDS
+217 PIVDQTRLES
-227 FGTKVTEINNKIA
+227 FGAKVAEINNKIA
-240 ALKAASGALSGD
+240 TLKAASGALSGE
-252 QQREIIELIANAKAL
+252 QQREIVELIANAKAL

-288 IRDEELSKLDAYRTK
+288 IRDEELSKLDAYKTK
-303 LSNVGNL
+303 LANVGNL
-310 TQDFAA
+310 TQDFAS
-316 RIDKLH
+316 RIDRLH

-339 QFSTLSAEVKS
+339 QFSTLSAEVKN
-350 FDAQVEGVVQKYNS
+350 FDAQVAGVIQKYNS

-375 RKKMFSTS
+375 SKKMARTS
-383 QGTEEYKTMAAELAR
+383 HGTEEYQIMATELAR
-398 VKEEQAKITQEIRTQ
+398 VEAEQAKITQEIMTQ
-413 SHLMPEMVAAA
+413 AHLVPEVVAAA
-424 KARSQHDERAIQ
+424 KARSQHDEKIVQ

-445 GRVKDAVTVINKEM
+445 GRVKDAVTVINNEM

-469 QARFSALGNPS
+469 QARFSALANPTTS
-480 KELANN
+480 LATN
-486 IAELDRQINV
+486 IAKFKEQIV
-496 VNGDN
+496 SVNDN
-501 KLDGQGKIAAYEKL
+501 DGQDKVAAYEKL
-515 RQILEDCTSEVMH
+515 LQILEDCTSEVTH
-528 FEKLSR
+528 LEKLSR
-534 LDVAD
+534 LDVAN

-557 TKWSALKRDP
+557 TKWSALKNDP
-567 GLNEQLNQLKVSL
+567 GLNAQLNQLKVSL
-580 GRVNNQADFSKWKAQ
+580 GRVNSQADFSKWKAQ
-595 LSAFRAEVKAAGK
+595 LSTFRAEVKAAGK
-608 DTLSLGDVFKN
+608 DTLSFGDVLKN
-619 NLTKVSQ
+619 NLSKVSQ

-635 QTWQT
+635 KTWQT
-640 LREGFDVVKDLDNAL
+640 IRDGFDVVKDLDNAL

-660 TTDATE
+660 TTHATE

-856 FEANDPNTYRSTY
+856 FEADDPNTYRSTY

-878 WDEIQDKER
+878 WNEISDKNQ

-920 AGSAGSASKELA
+920 AGSAGSASKELE

-975 IQTITK
+975 VQTITK

-1023 ELAS
+1023 ELAA

>member
-58 AFVQKINQ
+58 AFIQKINQ

-80 KESIAKLQTELGSL
+80 QESIAKLQTELGSL
-94 HVDSSITNSMVEQID
+94 HVDPSITNSMVEQID

-122 KQVADSERQL
+122 RQVADSERQL

-145 AVSYLQTYDVATQEI
+145 AVSYLQTYDAETQEI

-190 SRLNFLLK
+190 SRLNFLSK
-198 QQIAINKINASY
+198 QQIEINKINASY
-210 TGESSQK
+210 TGQSSQK
-217 PIVDQSRLDS
+217 PIVDQTRLES
-227 FGTKVTEINNKIA
+227 FGAKVTEINNKIA
-240 ALKAASGALSGD
+240 VLKAASGALSGE
-252 QQREIIELIANAKAL
+252 QQREIVELIANAKAL

-288 IRDEELSKLDAYRTK
+288 IRDEELSKLDAYKTK
-303 LSNVGNL
+303 LANVGNL
-310 TQDFAA
+310 TQDFAS
-316 RIDKLH
+316 RIDRLH

-350 FDAQVEGVVQKYNS
+350 FDAQVAGVIQKYNS

-375 RKKMFSTS
+375 SKKMARTS
-383 QGTEEYKTMAAELAR
+383 HGTEEYQIMATELAR
-398 VKEEQAKITQEIRTQ
+398 VEAEQAKITQEIMTQ
-413 SHLMPEMVAAA
+413 AHLVPEVVAAA
-424 KARSQHDERAIQ
+424 KARSQHDEKIVQ

-445 GRVKDAVTVINKEM
+445 GRVKDAVTVINNEM

-469 QARFSALGNPS
+469 QARFSALANPTTS
-480 KELANN
+480 LATN
-486 IAELDRQINV
+486 IAKFKEQIAS
-496 VNGDN
+496 VNGN
-501 KLDGQGKIAAYEKL
+501 DGQDKVIAYEKL
-515 RQILEDCTSEVMH
+515 LQILENCTSEVTH
-528 FEKLSR
+528 LEKLSR

-557 TKWSALKRDP
+557 TKWSALKNDP
-567 GLNEQLNQLKVSL
+567 GLNAQLNQLKVSL
-580 GRVNNQADFSKWKAQ
+580 GRVNSQADFSKWKAQ
-595 LSAFRAEVKAAGK
+595 LSTFRAEVKAAGK
-608 DTLSLGDVFKN
+608 DTLSFGDVLKN
-619 NLTKVSQ
+619 NLSKVSQ

-635 QTWQT
+635 KTWQT
-640 LREGFDVVKDLDNAL
+640 IRNGFNVVKDLDNAL

-660 TTDATE
+660 TTRATE

-681 ELGASTKDIIQQTAD
+681 ELGASTKDIIQQTSD

-703 LDEASTLSRN
+703 LDDATTLSRN

-743 DVNDSLDGI
+743 DVDDSLDGI
-752 ISKINEVGNNF
+752 ISKINEVGNHF
-763 AVSNADIVDSL
+763 AVSNADIVEAL
-774 TRSSSAMAAANNT
+774 TRSSSAMAAANST

-799 EITRDSSQVGNALKT
+799 EITRDASQVGNALKT
-814 ISMRLRGY
+814 ISMRIRGY

-827 TYSDDLKEITGDIAN
+827 TFSDDLKTITGDIAD

-849 NNQGISL
+849 NKQGISL
-856 FEANDPNTYRSTY
+856 FEADDPNTYRAPY
-869 DILKDIADI
+869 EILKDIADI
-878 WDEIQDKER
+878 WDEISDKNQ
-887 AQLLEKLFGKQR
+887 AKLLEKLFGKQR
-899 AQVGAALISNF
+899 AQVGAAIISNF

-965 IDLLTDMSGV
+965 IDLLTGMSGV

-1023 ELAS
+1023 ELAT

>member
-66 KVAANKVGVKLGLD
+66 KVAANKVGVKLGID
-80 KESIAKLQTELGSL
+80 QESIAKLQTELGSL

-145 AVSYLQTYDVATQEI
+145 AVSYLQTYDAETQEI

-190 SRLNFLLK
+190 SRLNFLSK
-198 QQIAINKINASY
+198 QQIEINKINASY
-210 TGESSQK
+210 TGQSSQK
-217 PIVDQSRLDS
+217 PIVDPTRLES
-227 FGTKVTEINNKIA
+227 FGAKVTEINNKIT
-240 ALKAASGALSGD
+240 ALKAASGALSGE
-252 QQREIIELIANAKAL
+252 QQREIVELIANAKAL

-288 IRDEELSKLDAYRTK
+288 IRDEELSKLDAYKTK
-303 LSNVGNL
+303 LANVGNL
-310 TQDFAA
+310 TQDFAS
-316 RIDKLH
+316 RIDRLH

-350 FDAQVEGVVQKYNS
+350 FDAQVAGVIQKYNS

-375 RKKMFSTS
+375 SKKMARTS
-383 QGTEEYKTMAAELAR
+383 HGTEEYQIMATELAR
-398 VKEEQAKITQEIRTQ
+398 VKAEQAKITQEIMTQ
-413 SHLMPEMVAAA
+413 AHLAPEVVAAA
-424 KARSQHDERAIQ
+424 KARSQHDEKIVQ

-445 GRVKDAVTVINKEM
+445 GRVKDAVTAINNEM

-469 QARFSALGNPS
+469 QARFSALANPTTS
-480 KELANN
+480 LATNIEKFKEQ
-486 IAELDRQINV
+486 IAS
-496 VNGDN
+496 VNGN
-501 KLDGQGKIAAYEKL
+501 DGQDKVAAYEKL
-515 RQILEDCTSEVMH
+515 LQILEDCTSEVTH
-528 FEKLSR
+528 LEKLSR

-557 TKWSALKRDP
+557 TKWSALKNDP

-580 GRVNNQADFSKWKAQ
+580 GRVNSQADFSKWKAQ
-595 LSAFRAEVKAAGK
+595 LSTFRAEVKAAGK

-635 QTWQT
+635 KTWQT
-640 LREGFDVVKDLDNAL
+640 LRDGFDVVKDLDNAL

-856 FEANDPNTYRSTY
+856 FEADDPNTYRSTY

-878 WDEIQDKER
+878 WNEISDKNQ

-910 KQAEKAMDAM
+910 KQAENAMDAM
-920 AGSAGSASKELA
+920 AGSAGSASKELE

-1023 ELAS
+1023 ELAA